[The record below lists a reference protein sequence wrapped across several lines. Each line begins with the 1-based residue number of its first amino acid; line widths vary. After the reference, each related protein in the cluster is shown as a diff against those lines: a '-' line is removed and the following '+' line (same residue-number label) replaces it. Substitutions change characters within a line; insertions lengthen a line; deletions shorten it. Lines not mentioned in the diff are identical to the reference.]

1 MTNET
6 IDQTT
11 TPDQTLNQTDF
22 VPQRFINNLQA
33 AFIKVDNAVA
43 SFDPDQK
50 PIVDKN
56 DRDNRQAFEK
66 ISQLREE
73 YANKAIKNPTKK
85 NQYFSD
91 FINKSNDLINKD
103 NLIAVDSS
111 VDSFKKFG
119 DQRYQIF
126 TSWVSLQKDPSKIN
140 TQQIQN
146 FMENIIQ
153 PPISDDKEKAEFLR
167 SAKQSFAGIII
178 GNQIRSDEKFMGVF
192 DEFLKARQ
200 EAEKNAE
207 PTGGDWLDIF
217 LSFVFNKK
225 QSSDLKETL
234 HQEPRPDFEQ
244 NIATTTTDIQGLPP
258 EARDLLD
265 ERGNFSKFTL
275 GDMEMLDVEGV
286 ADKDPNYKFN
296 QLLIHNNAL
305 SSVLMGSHSGIEPE
319 KVSLLYGD
327 NGGPEARHD
336 WNATVGYKN
345 QQGSNV
351 ATLINAHL
359 NNGSGLVIAGN
370 ENGIKNPSFYLYKQD
385 QLTGLKQALSQEEIQ
400 NKVDFME
407 FLAQNNAKLDNL
419 SEKEKEKFQTE
430 IGNFQKDRKAYLDA
444 LGSDHIAFV
453 SKKDPKHLALVTEF
467 GNGEVSYT
475 LKDYGK
481 KQDKALDGETKTTL
495 QGSLKY
501 DGVMFVDYSNFK
513 YTNVS
518 KSPDKGL
525 GATNGVSHLEANFS
539 KVAVFNLPN
548 LNNLA
553 ITNYIR
559 RDLEDKL
566 WAKGLSPQ
574 EANKLI
580 KDFLNSNKELVG
592 KVSNFNKAVAE
603 AKNTGNYDEVKK
615 AQKDLEK
622 SLRKR
627 ESLEK
632 EVAKKLESRNDN
644 KNRMEAKAQAN
655 SQKDKIFALINKE
668 ASKEARAAAFDP
680 NLKGVRSELSD
691 KLENINK
698 NLKDFGKS
706 FDELKNGKNNDF
718 SKAEE
723 TLKALKDSVK
733 DLGINPEWI
742 SKIENLN
749 AALNDFKNGK
759 NKDFSKVT
767 QAKSDLENSIK
778 DVIINQKI
786 TDKVDNLNQAVS
798 ETKLTGNFSKV
809 EQALAELKN
818 LSLDL
823 GKNSDLQFVRDGVR
837 GTLVGNGLSKTEAT
851 TLTKNFSDIRK
862 ELSEKLFG
870 KSNNNNNGLKNNEE
884 PIYAQVNKKKAG
896 QATSPEEPIY
906 AQVARKMSV
915 KIDQLNEAASA
926 INRKID
932 RINKIASAGKGVGGF
947 SGAGQSASPEEPIYA
962 QVAKKVSAKIDQLNE
977 SASAINRKID
987 RINKIASAGKGV
999 GGFSG
1004 AGQSASPEEPIYAQV
1019 AKKVRAKIDQLN
1031 ESASA
1036 INRKMDRINKIASAG
1051 KGVGGFRGAG
1061 QSASPEEPIYAQVAK
1076 KVRAKID
1083 QLNESASAINRK
1095 MDRINKI
1102 ASAGKGVGGFS
1113 GAGQSASPE
1122 EPLYAQVAKK
1132 VRAKIDQLNE
1142 SASAINRKIDRINK
1156 IASAGK
1162 GVGGFRG
1169 AGQSASP
1176 EEPIY
1181 AQVAK
1186 KVSAKIDQL
1195 NESASAINRKMDRIN
1210 KIASA
1215 GKGVGGFSGA
1225 GQSASPEEPLYAQ
1238 VAKKVSAKI
1247 DQLNESASAINRK
1260 IDRINKIASAGKGVG
1275 GFSGAGQSASPE
1287 EPLYAQ
1293 VAKKV
1298 RAKIDQLNESASAI
1312 NRKMD
1317 RINKIAS
1324 AGKGVGG
1331 FRGAGQSA
1339 SPEEPLY
1346 AQVAKKVS
1354 AKIDQ
1359 LNESASAINR
1369 KIDRINKIASAGK
1382 GVGGFRGAGQSASPE
1397 EPLYAQV
1404 AKKVRAKIDQLNES
1418 ASAINRKIDRINKIA
1433 SAGKGVGGFRGAGQS
1448 ASPEEPLYAQVA
1460 KKVRAK
1466 IDQLNESASAIN
1478 RKIDRIN
1485 KIASAGK
1492 GVGGFSGAGQSASP
1506 EEPLYAQVAKKV
1518 RAKID
1523 QLNESASAINR
1534 KMDRI
1539 NKIASAGKGVGGFR
1553 GAGQSASPEE
1563 PLYAQ
1568 VAKKVSAKIDQLNE
1582 SASAINRKMD
1592 RINKIASAGKG
1603 VGGFRGAGQSASPEE
1618 PIYAQ
1623 VAKKVSAK
1631 IDQLNESASAINRKM
1646 DRINKI
1652 ASAGKGV
1659 GGFRGAGQSASPEEP
1674 LYAQVAKKVSAKID
1688 QLNESA
1694 SAINRKI
1701 DRINKIASAGK
1712 GVGGFSGAG
1721 QSASPEEP
1729 IYAQVAKKVSAK
1741 IDQLNESA
1749 SAINRKIDRINK
1761 IASAGKGVGGF
1772 SGAGQSASPEPIYAT
1787 IDFDEANQAGFS
1799 LRRSAAVN
1807 DLSKVGLSR
1816 EQELTRRIGDLNQAV
1831 SEAKAGHFDK
1841 LEQKIDELKD
1851 STKKNALKL
1860 WVESAKQVPT
1870 GLQAKLDNYA
1880 TNSHTRINS
1889 NVQSGTINEKAT
1901 GMLTQ
1906 KNPEWLKLV
1915 NDKIVAH
1922 NVGSA
1927 HLSEYDKIGF
1937 NQKNMKD
1944 YSDSFKFSTKLNNA
1958 VKDIKSSFV
1967 QFLTNTFSTG
1977 SYSLMKAN
1985 VEHGVKNTTKG
1996 GFQKS

>member
-6 IDQTT
+6 INQQPQTEAAF
-11 TPDQTLNQTDF
+11 N
-22 VPQRFINNLQA
+22 PQQFINNLQV
-33 AFIKVDNAVA
+33 AFLKVDNAVA
-43 SFDPDQK
+43 SYDPDQK

-56 DRDNRQAFEK
+56 DRDNRQAFDG

-73 YANKAIKNPTKK
+73 YSNKAIKNPTKK

-103 NLIAVDSS
+103 ALIDVESS
-111 VDSFKKFG
+111 TKSFQKFG
-119 DQRYQIF
+119 DQRYRIF
-126 TSWVSLQKDPSKIN
+126 TSWVSHQNDPSKIN
-140 TQQIQN
+140 TRSIRN
-146 FMENIIQ
+146 FMENIMQ
-153 PPISDDKEKAEFLR
+153 PPIPDDKEKAEFLK

-178 GNQIRSDEKFMGVF
+178 GNQIRSDQKFMGVF
-192 DEFLKARQ
+192 DESLKERQ

-207 PTGGDWLDIF
+207 PAGDWLDIF
-217 LSFVFNKK
+217 FSFVFNKK

-244 NIATTTTDIQGLPP
+244 NLATTTTDIQGLPP

-305 SSVLMGSHSGIEPE
+305 SSVLMGGHSSIEPE

-345 QQGSNV
+345 QQGNNV

-359 NNGSGLVIAGN
+359 NNGSGLIIAGN
-370 ENGIKNPSFYLYKQD
+370 ENGIKNPSFYLYKED

-407 FLAQNNAKLDNL
+407 LLAKNNAKLEDL
-419 SEKEKEKFQTE
+419 SEEEKEKFQTE
-430 IGNFQKDRKAYLDA
+430 IENFQKDRKAYLDA
-444 LGSDHIAFV
+444 LGNDHIAFV

-481 KQDKALDGETKTTL
+481 KQDKALDGEVKTTL

-501 DGVMFVDYSNFK
+501 DGMMFVNYSNFK
-513 YTNVS
+513 YTNAS

-566 WAKGLSPQ
+566 LAKGLSPQ

-580 KDFLNSNKELVG
+580 KDFLNSNKEMVG

-627 ESLEK
+627 EHLEK

-680 NLKGVRSELSD
+680 NLKGIRSELSD

-749 AALNDFKNGK
+749 AALNDFKNSK

-767 QAKSDLENSIK
+767 QTKSDLENSIK

-786 TDKVDNLNQAVS
+786 TDKVENLNQAVS
-798 ETKLTGNFSKV
+798 ETKLTGDFSKV

-818 LSLDL
+818 LSLDQKNESFNV
-823 GKNSDLQFVRDGVR
+823 GKNSDLQSVRDSVR

-851 TLTKNFSDIRK
+851 KLSKNFSDIRK

-870 KSNNNNNGLKNNEE
+870 NSNNNNNGLKNNTE
-884 PIYAQVNKKKAG
+884 PIYAQVNKKKTG
-896 QATSPEEPIY
+896 QVANPEEPIY
-906 AQVARKMSV
+906 AQVAKKMSA
-915 KIDQLNEAASA
+915 KIDQLNEATLA

-947 SGAGQSASPEEPIYA
+947 SGAG
-962 QVAKKVSAKIDQLNE
+962 
-977 SASAINRKID
+977 R
-987 RINKIASAGKGV
+987 
-999 GGFSG
+999 
-1004 AGQSASPEEPIYAQV
+1004 
-1019 AKKVRAKIDQLN
+1019 
-1031 ESASA
+1031 
-1036 INRKMDRINKIASAG
+1036 
-1051 KGVGGFRGAG
+1051 
-1061 QSASPEEPIYAQVAK
+1061 
-1076 KVRAKID
+1076 
-1083 QLNESASAINRK
+1083 
-1095 MDRINKI
+1095 
-1102 ASAGKGVGGFS
+1102 
-1113 GAGQSASPE
+1113 
-1122 EPLYAQVAKK
+1122 
-1132 VRAKIDQLNE
+1132 
-1142 SASAINRKIDRINK
+1142 
-1156 IASAGK
+1156 
-1162 GVGGFRG
+1162 
-1169 AGQSASP
+1169 
-1176 EEPIY
+1176 
-1181 AQVAK
+1181 
-1186 KVSAKIDQL
+1186 
-1195 NESASAINRKMDRIN
+1195 
-1210 KIASA
+1210 
-1215 GKGVGGFSGA
+1215 
-1225 GQSASPEEPLYAQ
+1225 
-1238 VAKKVSAKI
+1238 
-1247 DQLNESASAINRK
+1247 
-1260 IDRINKIASAGKGVG
+1260 
-1275 GFSGAGQSASPE
+1275 
-1287 EPLYAQ
+1287 
-1293 VAKKV
+1293 
-1298 RAKIDQLNESASAI
+1298 
-1312 NRKMD
+1312 
-1317 RINKIAS
+1317 
-1324 AGKGVGG
+1324 
-1331 FRGAGQSA
+1331 
-1339 SPEEPLY
+1339 
-1346 AQVAKKVS
+1346 
-1354 AKIDQ
+1354 
-1359 LNESASAINR
+1359 
-1369 KIDRINKIASAGK
+1369 
-1382 GVGGFRGAGQSASPE
+1382 
-1397 EPLYAQV
+1397 
-1404 AKKVRAKIDQLNES
+1404 
-1418 ASAINRKIDRINKIA
+1418 
-1433 SAGKGVGGFRGAGQS
+1433 
-1448 ASPEEPLYAQVA
+1448 
-1460 KKVRAK
+1460 
-1466 IDQLNESASAIN
+1466 
-1478 RKIDRIN
+1478 
-1485 KIASAGK
+1485 
-1492 GVGGFSGAGQSASP
+1492 
-1506 EEPLYAQVAKKV
+1506 
-1518 RAKID
+1518 
-1523 QLNESASAINR
+1523 
-1534 KMDRI
+1534 
-1539 NKIASAGKGVGGFR
+1539 
-1553 GAGQSASPEE
+1553 
-1563 PLYAQ
+1563 
-1568 VAKKVSAKIDQLNE
+1568 
-1582 SASAINRKMD
+1582 
-1592 RINKIASAGKG
+1592 
-1603 VGGFRGAGQSASPEE
+1603 
-1618 PIYAQ
+1618 
-1623 VAKKVSAK
+1623 
-1631 IDQLNESASAINRKM
+1631 
-1646 DRINKI
+1646 
-1652 ASAGKGV
+1652 
-1659 GGFRGAGQSASPEEP
+1659 
-1674 LYAQVAKKVSAKID
+1674 
-1688 QLNESA
+1688 
-1694 SAINRKI
+1694 
-1701 DRINKIASAGK
+1701 
-1712 GVGGFSGAG
+1712 
-1721 QSASPEEP
+1721 
-1729 IYAQVAKKVSAK
+1729 
-1741 IDQLNESA
+1741 
-1749 SAINRKIDRINK
+1749 
-1761 IASAGKGVGGF
+1761 
-1772 SGAGQSASPEPIYAT
+1772 SASPEPIYAT

-1799 LRRSAAVN
+1799 LKRYAGVN

-1816 EQELTRRIGDLNQAV
+1816 EQELTRRIGDLSQAV
-1831 SEAKAGHFDK
+1831 SEAKTGHFDK

-1851 STKKNALKL
+1851 STKKNAVKL

-1889 NVQSGTINEKAT
+1889 NVQGGAINERAT

-1958 VKDIKSSFV
+1958 VKDIKSGFV
-1967 QFLTNTFSTG
+1967 QFLTNTFSVGT
-1977 SYSLMKAN
+1977 YSLAKAN
-1985 VEHGVKNTTKG
+1985 AELGVKNINTKS

>member
-11 TPDQTLNQTDF
+11 TPDQTPNQTDF
-22 VPQRFINNLQA
+22 VPQRFINNLQV

-111 VDSFKKFG
+111 VESFRKFG

-140 TQQIQN
+140 TQQIRN

-192 DEFLKARQ
+192 DESLKERQ

-207 PTGGDWLDIF
+207 PAGGDWLDIF

-234 HQEPRPDFEQ
+234 NQEPRPDFEQ
-244 NIATTTTDIQGLPP
+244 NLATTTTDIQGLPP

-265 ERGNFSKFTL
+265 ERGNFFKFTL

-305 SSVLMGSHSGIEPE
+305 SSVLMGSHSNIEPE

-336 WNATVGYKN
+336 WNATVGYKD

-359 NNGSGLVIAGN
+359 NNGSGLIIAGN
-370 ENGIKNPSFYLYKQD
+370 EDGIKNPSFYLYKTD

-407 FLAQNNAKLDNL
+407 FLVQNNAKLDNL

-430 IGNFQKDRKAYLDA
+430 IENFQKDRKAYLDA
-444 LGSDHIAFV
+444 LGNDHIAFV
-453 SKKDPKHLALVTEF
+453 SKKDLKHLALVTEF

-501 DGVMFVDYSNFK
+501 DGVMFVNYSNFK
-513 YTNVS
+513 YTNAS
-518 KSPDKGL
+518 KSPDKGV
-525 GATNGVSHLEANFS
+525 GATNGVSHLEANLS

-566 WAKGLSPQ
+566 LAKGLSSQ

-580 KDFLNSNKELVG
+580 KDFLNSNKELLG

-627 ESLEK
+627 EHLEK

-655 SQKDKIFALINKE
+655 SQKDRIFALINQE

-680 NLKGVRSELSD
+680 NLKGIRSELSD

-798 ETKLTGNFSKV
+798 ETKLTGDFSRV

-823 GKNSDLQFVRDGVR
+823 GKNSDLQKSVKNGVN

-862 ELSEKLFG
+862 ELNEKLFG
-870 KSNNNNNGLKNNEE
+870 NSNNNNNGLKNNTE
-884 PIYAQVNKKKAG
+884 PIYAQVNKKKNG
-896 QATSPEEPIY
+896 VNGTLVGNGLSKTEATTLTKNFSDIRKELNEKLFGNSNNNNNGLKNNTEPIY
-906 AQVARKMSV
+906 AQVNKKKTGQATNPEESIYAQVAKKVST
-915 KIDQLNEAASA
+915 KIDQLNEATSA

-947 SGAGQSASPEEPIYA
+947 SGAG
-962 QVAKKVSAKIDQLNE
+962 
-977 SASAINRKID
+977 R
-987 RINKIASAGKGV
+987 
-999 GGFSG
+999 
-1004 AGQSASPEEPIYAQV
+1004 
-1019 AKKVRAKIDQLN
+1019 
-1031 ESASA
+1031 
-1036 INRKMDRINKIASAG
+1036 
-1051 KGVGGFRGAG
+1051 
-1061 QSASPEEPIYAQVAK
+1061 
-1076 KVRAKID
+1076 
-1083 QLNESASAINRK
+1083 
-1095 MDRINKI
+1095 
-1102 ASAGKGVGGFS
+1102 
-1113 GAGQSASPE
+1113 
-1122 EPLYAQVAKK
+1122 
-1132 VRAKIDQLNE
+1132 
-1142 SASAINRKIDRINK
+1142 
-1156 IASAGK
+1156 
-1162 GVGGFRG
+1162 
-1169 AGQSASP
+1169 
-1176 EEPIY
+1176 
-1181 AQVAK
+1181 
-1186 KVSAKIDQL
+1186 
-1195 NESASAINRKMDRIN
+1195 
-1210 KIASA
+1210 
-1215 GKGVGGFSGA
+1215 
-1225 GQSASPEEPLYAQ
+1225 
-1238 VAKKVSAKI
+1238 
-1247 DQLNESASAINRK
+1247 
-1260 IDRINKIASAGKGVG
+1260 
-1275 GFSGAGQSASPE
+1275 
-1287 EPLYAQ
+1287 
-1293 VAKKV
+1293 
-1298 RAKIDQLNESASAI
+1298 
-1312 NRKMD
+1312 
-1317 RINKIAS
+1317 
-1324 AGKGVGG
+1324 
-1331 FRGAGQSA
+1331 
-1339 SPEEPLY
+1339 
-1346 AQVAKKVS
+1346 
-1354 AKIDQ
+1354 
-1359 LNESASAINR
+1359 
-1369 KIDRINKIASAGK
+1369 
-1382 GVGGFRGAGQSASPE
+1382 
-1397 EPLYAQV
+1397 
-1404 AKKVRAKIDQLNES
+1404 
-1418 ASAINRKIDRINKIA
+1418 
-1433 SAGKGVGGFRGAGQS
+1433 
-1448 ASPEEPLYAQVA
+1448 
-1460 KKVRAK
+1460 
-1466 IDQLNESASAIN
+1466 
-1478 RKIDRIN
+1478 
-1485 KIASAGK
+1485 
-1492 GVGGFSGAGQSASP
+1492 
-1506 EEPLYAQVAKKV
+1506 
-1518 RAKID
+1518 
-1523 QLNESASAINR
+1523 
-1534 KMDRI
+1534 
-1539 NKIASAGKGVGGFR
+1539 
-1553 GAGQSASPEE
+1553 
-1563 PLYAQ
+1563 
-1568 VAKKVSAKIDQLNE
+1568 
-1582 SASAINRKMD
+1582 
-1592 RINKIASAGKG
+1592 
-1603 VGGFRGAGQSASPEE
+1603 
-1618 PIYAQ
+1618 
-1623 VAKKVSAK
+1623 
-1631 IDQLNESASAINRKM
+1631 
-1646 DRINKI
+1646 
-1652 ASAGKGV
+1652 
-1659 GGFRGAGQSASPEEP
+1659 
-1674 LYAQVAKKVSAKID
+1674 
-1688 QLNESA
+1688 
-1694 SAINRKI
+1694 
-1701 DRINKIASAGK
+1701 
-1712 GVGGFSGAG
+1712 
-1721 QSASPEEP
+1721 
-1729 IYAQVAKKVSAK
+1729 
-1741 IDQLNESA
+1741 
-1749 SAINRKIDRINK
+1749 
-1761 IASAGKGVGGF
+1761 
-1772 SGAGQSASPEPIYAT
+1772 SASPEPIYAT
-1787 IDFDEANQAGFS
+1787 IDFDEANQAGFP

-1831 SEAKAGHFDK
+1831 SEAKTGHFDN

-1870 GLQAKLDNYA
+1870 SLSAKLDNYA

-1985 VEHGVKNTTKG
+1985 VEHGVKNITKS

>member
-11 TPDQTLNQTDF
+11 TPDQTLNPTDF
-22 VPQRFINNLQA
+22 VPQRFINNLQV

-43 SFDPDQK
+43 SYDPDQK

-140 TQQIQN
+140 TQTIQN
-146 FMENIIQ
+146 FMESIIQ

-192 DEFLKARQ
+192 DESLKARQ

-207 PTGGDWLDIF
+207 PAGDWLDIF

-244 NIATTTTDIQGLPP
+244 NLATTTTDIQGLPP

-305 SSVLMGSHSGIEPE
+305 SSVLMGGHSNIEPE

-370 ENGIKNPSFYLYKQD
+370 ENGIKNPSFYLYKED
-385 QLTGLKQALSQEEIQ
+385 QLTGLKQAMSQEEIQ

-407 FLAQNNAKLDNL
+407 FLAKNNAKLDNL

-430 IGNFQKDRKAYLDA
+430 IEDFQKDRKAYLDA
-444 LGSDHIAFV
+444 LGNDHIAFV
-453 SKKDPKHLALVTEF
+453 SKKDNKHLALVTEF

-481 KQDKALDGETKTTL
+481 KQDKALDGEVKTTL
-495 QGSLKY
+495 QGNLKY

-513 YTNVS
+513 YTNAS
-518 KSPDKGL
+518 KSPDKGVS
-525 GATNGVSHLEANFS
+525 ATNGVSHLEANFS

-580 KDFLNSNKELVG
+580 KDFLNSNKEMVG

-627 ESLEK
+627 EHLEK
-632 EVAKKLESRNDN
+632 EVAKKLENRNDN

-655 SQKDKIFALINKE
+655 SQKDKIFVLINKE

-680 NLKGVRSELSD
+680 NLKGIRSELSD

-706 FDELKNGKNNDF
+706 FDELKNGKNKDF

-759 NKDFSKVT
+759 NSDFSKVT

-786 TDKVDNLNQAVS
+786 TNKVDNLNQAVS
-798 ETKLTGNFSKV
+798 ETKLTGDFSKV
-809 EQALAELKN
+809 EQALAELKS
-818 LSLDL
+818 LSLDQKNESFNV
-823 GKNSDLQFVRDGVR
+823 GKNSDLQFVRDSVR

-851 TLTKNFSDIRK
+851 KLSKNFSDIRK

-870 KSNNNNNGLKNNEE
+870 NSNNNNNGLKNNTE

-896 QATSPEEPIY
+896 QVASPEEPIY
-906 AQVARKMSV
+906 AQVAKKVSA
-915 KIDQLNEAASA
+915 KIDQLNEATSA

-962 QVAKKVSAKIDQLNE
+962 
-977 SASAINRKID
+977 
-987 RINKIASAGKGV
+987 
-999 GGFSG
+999 
-1004 AGQSASPEEPIYAQV
+1004 
-1019 AKKVRAKIDQLN
+1019 
-1031 ESASA
+1031 
-1036 INRKMDRINKIASAG
+1036 
-1051 KGVGGFRGAG
+1051 
-1061 QSASPEEPIYAQVAK
+1061 
-1076 KVRAKID
+1076 
-1083 QLNESASAINRK
+1083 
-1095 MDRINKI
+1095 
-1102 ASAGKGVGGFS
+1102 
-1113 GAGQSASPE
+1113 
-1122 EPLYAQVAKK
+1122 
-1132 VRAKIDQLNE
+1132 
-1142 SASAINRKIDRINK
+1142 
-1156 IASAGK
+1156 
-1162 GVGGFRG
+1162 
-1169 AGQSASP
+1169 
-1176 EEPIY
+1176 
-1181 AQVAK
+1181 
-1186 KVSAKIDQL
+1186 
-1195 NESASAINRKMDRIN
+1195 
-1210 KIASA
+1210 
-1215 GKGVGGFSGA
+1215 
-1225 GQSASPEEPLYAQ
+1225 
-1238 VAKKVSAKI
+1238 
-1247 DQLNESASAINRK
+1247 
-1260 IDRINKIASAGKGVG
+1260 
-1275 GFSGAGQSASPE
+1275 
-1287 EPLYAQ
+1287 
-1293 VAKKV
+1293 
-1298 RAKIDQLNESASAI
+1298 
-1312 NRKMD
+1312 
-1317 RINKIAS
+1317 
-1324 AGKGVGG
+1324 
-1331 FRGAGQSA
+1331 
-1339 SPEEPLY
+1339 
-1346 AQVAKKVS
+1346 
-1354 AKIDQ
+1354 
-1359 LNESASAINR
+1359 
-1369 KIDRINKIASAGK
+1369 
-1382 GVGGFRGAGQSASPE
+1382 
-1397 EPLYAQV
+1397 
-1404 AKKVRAKIDQLNES
+1404 
-1418 ASAINRKIDRINKIA
+1418 
-1433 SAGKGVGGFRGAGQS
+1433 
-1448 ASPEEPLYAQVA
+1448 
-1460 KKVRAK
+1460 
-1466 IDQLNESASAIN
+1466 
-1478 RKIDRIN
+1478 
-1485 KIASAGK
+1485 
-1492 GVGGFSGAGQSASP
+1492 
-1506 EEPLYAQVAKKV
+1506 
-1518 RAKID
+1518 
-1523 QLNESASAINR
+1523 
-1534 KMDRI
+1534 
-1539 NKIASAGKGVGGFR
+1539 
-1553 GAGQSASPEE
+1553 
-1563 PLYAQ
+1563 
-1568 VAKKVSAKIDQLNE
+1568 
-1582 SASAINRKMD
+1582 
-1592 RINKIASAGKG
+1592 
-1603 VGGFRGAGQSASPEE
+1603 
-1618 PIYAQ
+1618 
-1623 VAKKVSAK
+1623 
-1631 IDQLNESASAINRKM
+1631 
-1646 DRINKI
+1646 
-1652 ASAGKGV
+1652 
-1659 GGFRGAGQSASPEEP
+1659 
-1674 LYAQVAKKVSAKID
+1674 
-1688 QLNESA
+1688 
-1694 SAINRKI
+1694 
-1701 DRINKIASAGK
+1701 
-1712 GVGGFSGAG
+1712 
-1721 QSASPEEP
+1721 
-1729 IYAQVAKKVSAK
+1729 
-1741 IDQLNESA
+1741 
-1749 SAINRKIDRINK
+1749 
-1761 IASAGKGVGGF
+1761 
-1772 SGAGQSASPEPIYAT
+1772 T
-1787 IDFDEANQAGFS
+1787 IDFDEANQAGFP
-1799 LRRSAAVN
+1799 LKRYAGVN

-1831 SEAKAGHFDK
+1831 SEAKTGHFGN

-1860 WVESAKQVPT
+1860 WVESAKQVPI

-1880 TNSHTRINS
+1880 TNSHIRINS
-1889 NVQSGTINEKAT
+1889 NVQNGAINERAT

-1927 HLSEYDKIGF
+1927 NLSEYDKIGF

-1967 QFLTNTFSTG
+1967 QFLTNTFSVGT
-1977 SYSLMKAN
+1977 YSLAKAN
-1985 VEHGVKNTTKG
+1985 AELGVKNINTKS

>member
-6 IDQTT
+6 IDQTI
-11 TPDQTLNQTDF
+11 TPNQTDF
-22 VPQRFINNLQA
+22 VPQQFINNLQV
-33 AFIKVDNAVA
+33 AFIKVDSAVA

-73 YANKAIKNPTKK
+73 YANKAIKNPAKK

-140 TQQIQN
+140 TQQIRN

-192 DEFLKARQ
+192 DESLKERQ

-207 PTGGDWLDIF
+207 PAGGDWLDIF

-244 NIATTTTDIQGLPP
+244 NLATTTTDIQGLPP

-265 ERGNFSKFTL
+265 ERGNFFKFTL
-275 GDMEMLDVEGV
+275 GDVEMLDVEGV

-305 SSVLMGSHSGIEPE
+305 SSVLMGSHNGIEPE

-345 QQGSNV
+345 QQGNNV
-351 ATLINAHL
+351 ATLINMHL

-370 ENGIKNPSFYLYKQD
+370 EDGIKNPSFYLYKED
-385 QLTGLKQALSQEEIQ
+385 QLTGLKQAMSQEEIQ

-407 FLAQNNAKLDNL
+407 FLAKNNAKLDNL

-430 IGNFQKDRKAYLDA
+430 IENFQKDRKAYLDA
-444 LGSDHIAFV
+444 LGNDHIAFV
-453 SKKDPKHLALVTEF
+453 SKKDPKHLALVTESS
-467 GNGEVSYT
+467 NGEVSYT

-495 QGSLKY
+495 QGNLKY
-501 DGVMFVDYSNFK
+501 DGVMFVNYSNFK
-513 YTNVS
+513 YTNAS
-518 KSPDKGL
+518 KSPDKGV

-566 WAKGLSPQ
+566 YAKGLFPQ

-580 KDFLNSNKELVG
+580 KDFLNSNKEMVG

-603 AKNTGNYDEVKK
+603 AKNTGNYDGVKK

-627 ESLEK
+627 EHLEK
-632 EVAKKLESRNDN
+632 EVAKKLESRNEN
-644 KNRMEAKAQAN
+644 KNRMETKAQAN

-706 FDELKNGKNNDF
+706 FDDFKNGKNNDF

-798 ETKLTGNFSKV
+798 ETKLTGDFSKV

-823 GKNSDLQFVRDGVR
+823 GKNSDPQKSVKNAVN

-851 TLTKNFSDIRK
+851 TLSKNFSDIRK
-862 ELSEKLFG
+862 ELNEKLFG
-870 KSNNNNNGLKNNEE
+870 NSNNNNNGLKNE
-884 PIYAQVNKKKAG
+884 PIYAKVNKKKTG
-896 QATSPEEPIY
+896 QVASPEELIY
-906 AQVARKMSV
+906 AQVAKKVSA
-915 KIDQLNEAASA
+915 KIDQLNEATSA

-947 SGAGQSASPEEPIYA
+947 SGAG
-962 QVAKKVSAKIDQLNE
+962 
-977 SASAINRKID
+977 R
-987 RINKIASAGKGV
+987 
-999 GGFSG
+999 
-1004 AGQSASPEEPIYAQV
+1004 
-1019 AKKVRAKIDQLN
+1019 
-1031 ESASA
+1031 
-1036 INRKMDRINKIASAG
+1036 
-1051 KGVGGFRGAG
+1051 
-1061 QSASPEEPIYAQVAK
+1061 
-1076 KVRAKID
+1076 
-1083 QLNESASAINRK
+1083 
-1095 MDRINKI
+1095 
-1102 ASAGKGVGGFS
+1102 
-1113 GAGQSASPE
+1113 
-1122 EPLYAQVAKK
+1122 
-1132 VRAKIDQLNE
+1132 
-1142 SASAINRKIDRINK
+1142 
-1156 IASAGK
+1156 
-1162 GVGGFRG
+1162 
-1169 AGQSASP
+1169 
-1176 EEPIY
+1176 
-1181 AQVAK
+1181 
-1186 KVSAKIDQL
+1186 
-1195 NESASAINRKMDRIN
+1195 
-1210 KIASA
+1210 
-1215 GKGVGGFSGA
+1215 
-1225 GQSASPEEPLYAQ
+1225 
-1238 VAKKVSAKI
+1238 
-1247 DQLNESASAINRK
+1247 
-1260 IDRINKIASAGKGVG
+1260 
-1275 GFSGAGQSASPE
+1275 
-1287 EPLYAQ
+1287 
-1293 VAKKV
+1293 
-1298 RAKIDQLNESASAI
+1298 
-1312 NRKMD
+1312 
-1317 RINKIAS
+1317 
-1324 AGKGVGG
+1324 
-1331 FRGAGQSA
+1331 
-1339 SPEEPLY
+1339 
-1346 AQVAKKVS
+1346 
-1354 AKIDQ
+1354 
-1359 LNESASAINR
+1359 
-1369 KIDRINKIASAGK
+1369 
-1382 GVGGFRGAGQSASPE
+1382 
-1397 EPLYAQV
+1397 
-1404 AKKVRAKIDQLNES
+1404 
-1418 ASAINRKIDRINKIA
+1418 
-1433 SAGKGVGGFRGAGQS
+1433 
-1448 ASPEEPLYAQVA
+1448 
-1460 KKVRAK
+1460 
-1466 IDQLNESASAIN
+1466 
-1478 RKIDRIN
+1478 
-1485 KIASAGK
+1485 
-1492 GVGGFSGAGQSASP
+1492 
-1506 EEPLYAQVAKKV
+1506 
-1518 RAKID
+1518 
-1523 QLNESASAINR
+1523 
-1534 KMDRI
+1534 
-1539 NKIASAGKGVGGFR
+1539 
-1553 GAGQSASPEE
+1553 
-1563 PLYAQ
+1563 
-1568 VAKKVSAKIDQLNE
+1568 
-1582 SASAINRKMD
+1582 
-1592 RINKIASAGKG
+1592 
-1603 VGGFRGAGQSASPEE
+1603 
-1618 PIYAQ
+1618 
-1623 VAKKVSAK
+1623 
-1631 IDQLNESASAINRKM
+1631 
-1646 DRINKI
+1646 
-1652 ASAGKGV
+1652 
-1659 GGFRGAGQSASPEEP
+1659 
-1674 LYAQVAKKVSAKID
+1674 
-1688 QLNESA
+1688 
-1694 SAINRKI
+1694 
-1701 DRINKIASAGK
+1701 
-1712 GVGGFSGAG
+1712 
-1721 QSASPEEP
+1721 
-1729 IYAQVAKKVSAK
+1729 
-1741 IDQLNESA
+1741 
-1749 SAINRKIDRINK
+1749 
-1761 IASAGKGVGGF
+1761 
-1772 SGAGQSASPEPIYAT
+1772 SASPEPIYAT
-1787 IDFDEANQAGFS
+1787 IDFDEANQAGFP

-1831 SEAKAGHFDK
+1831 SEAKTGHFDN

-1851 STKKNALKL
+1851 STKKNAVKL

-1870 GLQAKLDNYA
+1870 SLQAKLDNYA

-1889 NVQSGTINEKAT
+1889 NVQHGTINEKAT
-1901 GMLTQ
+1901 GVLTQ

-1985 VEHGVKNTTKG
+1985 VEHGVKNTTKS

>member
-6 IDQTT
+6 IDQIT

-22 VPQRFINNLQA
+22 VPQRFINNLQV
-33 AFIKVDNAVA
+33 AFLKVDSAVA

-73 YANKAIKNPTKK
+73 CANKAIKNPAKK

-103 NLIAVDSS
+103 NLIAVNSS
-111 VDSFKKFG
+111 VESFKKFG

-140 TQQIQN
+140 TQQIRN

-192 DEFLKARQ
+192 DESLKARQ
-200 EAEKNAE
+200 EAEKNGEPAGE

-244 NIATTTTDIQGLPP
+244 NLATTTTDIQGLPS

-265 ERGNFSKFTL
+265 ERGNFFKFTL
-275 GDMEMLDVEGV
+275 GDVEMLDVEGV

-305 SSVLMGSHSGIEPE
+305 SSVLMGSHSNIEPE

-345 QQGSNV
+345 QQGNNV

-359 NNGSGLVIAGN
+359 NNGSGLIIAGN
-370 ENGIKNPSFYLYKQD
+370 EDGIKNPSFYLYKED

-407 FLAQNNAKLDNL
+407 FLAKNNAKLDNL

-430 IGNFQKDRKAYLDA
+430 IENFQKDRKAYLDA
-444 LGSDHIAFV
+444 LGNDHIAFV

-501 DGVMFVDYSNFK
+501 DGVMFVNYSNFK
-513 YTNVS
+513 YTNAS
-518 KSPDKGL
+518 KSPDKGV

-566 WAKGLSPQ
+566 LAKGLSPQ

-580 KDFLNSNKELVG
+580 KDFLNSNKELVR

-627 ESLEK
+627 EHLEK

-655 SQKDKIFALINKE
+655 SQKDKIFALINQE

-798 ETKLTGNFSKV
+798 ETKLTGDFSKV

-823 GKNSDLQFVRDGVR
+823 GKNSDLQKSIKNGVN

-862 ELSEKLFG
+862 ELNEKLFG
-870 KSNNNNNGLKNNEE
+870 NSNNNNNGLKNNEE
-884 PIYAQVNKKKAG
+884 PIYAKVNKKKAG
-896 QATSPEEPIY
+896 Q
-906 AQVARKMSV
+906 V
-915 KIDQLNEAASA
+915 
-926 INRKID
+926 
-932 RINKIASAGKGVGGF
+932 
-947 SGAGQSASPEEPIYA
+947 ASPEEPIYA

-977 SASAINRKID
+977 ATLAINRKID

-999 GGFSG
+999 GGLSG
-1004 AGQSASPEEPIYAQV
+1004 AG
-1019 AKKVRAKIDQLN
+1019 R
-1031 ESASA
+1031 
-1036 INRKMDRINKIASAG
+1036 
-1051 KGVGGFRGAG
+1051 
-1061 QSASPEEPIYAQVAK
+1061 
-1076 KVRAKID
+1076 
-1083 QLNESASAINRK
+1083 
-1095 MDRINKI
+1095 
-1102 ASAGKGVGGFS
+1102 
-1113 GAGQSASPE
+1113 
-1122 EPLYAQVAKK
+1122 
-1132 VRAKIDQLNE
+1132 
-1142 SASAINRKIDRINK
+1142 
-1156 IASAGK
+1156 
-1162 GVGGFRG
+1162 
-1169 AGQSASP
+1169 
-1176 EEPIY
+1176 
-1181 AQVAK
+1181 
-1186 KVSAKIDQL
+1186 
-1195 NESASAINRKMDRIN
+1195 
-1210 KIASA
+1210 
-1215 GKGVGGFSGA
+1215 
-1225 GQSASPEEPLYAQ
+1225 
-1238 VAKKVSAKI
+1238 
-1247 DQLNESASAINRK
+1247 
-1260 IDRINKIASAGKGVG
+1260 
-1275 GFSGAGQSASPE
+1275 
-1287 EPLYAQ
+1287 
-1293 VAKKV
+1293 
-1298 RAKIDQLNESASAI
+1298 
-1312 NRKMD
+1312 
-1317 RINKIAS
+1317 
-1324 AGKGVGG
+1324 
-1331 FRGAGQSA
+1331 
-1339 SPEEPLY
+1339 
-1346 AQVAKKVS
+1346 
-1354 AKIDQ
+1354 
-1359 LNESASAINR
+1359 
-1369 KIDRINKIASAGK
+1369 
-1382 GVGGFRGAGQSASPE
+1382 
-1397 EPLYAQV
+1397 
-1404 AKKVRAKIDQLNES
+1404 
-1418 ASAINRKIDRINKIA
+1418 
-1433 SAGKGVGGFRGAGQS
+1433 
-1448 ASPEEPLYAQVA
+1448 
-1460 KKVRAK
+1460 
-1466 IDQLNESASAIN
+1466 
-1478 RKIDRIN
+1478 
-1485 KIASAGK
+1485 
-1492 GVGGFSGAGQSASP
+1492 
-1506 EEPLYAQVAKKV
+1506 
-1518 RAKID
+1518 
-1523 QLNESASAINR
+1523 
-1534 KMDRI
+1534 
-1539 NKIASAGKGVGGFR
+1539 
-1553 GAGQSASPEE
+1553 
-1563 PLYAQ
+1563 
-1568 VAKKVSAKIDQLNE
+1568 
-1582 SASAINRKMD
+1582 
-1592 RINKIASAGKG
+1592 
-1603 VGGFRGAGQSASPEE
+1603 
-1618 PIYAQ
+1618 
-1623 VAKKVSAK
+1623 
-1631 IDQLNESASAINRKM
+1631 
-1646 DRINKI
+1646 
-1652 ASAGKGV
+1652 
-1659 GGFRGAGQSASPEEP
+1659 
-1674 LYAQVAKKVSAKID
+1674 
-1688 QLNESA
+1688 
-1694 SAINRKI
+1694 
-1701 DRINKIASAGK
+1701 
-1712 GVGGFSGAG
+1712 
-1721 QSASPEEP
+1721 
-1729 IYAQVAKKVSAK
+1729 
-1741 IDQLNESA
+1741 
-1749 SAINRKIDRINK
+1749 
-1761 IASAGKGVGGF
+1761 
-1772 SGAGQSASPEPIYAT
+1772 SASPEPIYAT
-1787 IDFDEANQAGFS
+1787 IDFDEANQAGFP
-1799 LRRSAAVN
+1799 LRRYAPVN

-1831 SEAKAGHFDK
+1831 SEAKTGHFGN

-1870 GLQAKLDNYA
+1870 SLQAKLDNYA

-1889 NVQSGTINEKAT
+1889 NIQSGGINEKAT
-1901 GMLTQ
+1901 GVLTQ

-1937 NQKNMKD
+1937 NQKNMRD

-1985 VEHGVKNTTKG
+1985 VEHGVKNTTKS

>member
-11 TPDQTLNQTDF
+11 TPDQTPNQTDF
-22 VPQRFINNLQA
+22 VPQRFINNLQV
-33 AFIKVDNAVA
+33 AFLKVDNAVA

-111 VDSFKKFG
+111 VESFKKFG

-140 TQQIQN
+140 TQQIRD

-192 DEFLKARQ
+192 DESLKERQ
-200 EAEKNAE
+200 EAEKNGE
-207 PTGGDWLDIF
+207 PDGGDWLDIF

-286 ADKDPNYKFN
+286 ADIDPNYKFN

-305 SSVLMGSHSGIEPE
+305 SSVLMGSHNGIEPE

-345 QQGSNV
+345 QQGNNV

-359 NNGSGLVIAGN
+359 NNGSGLVIVGN
-370 ENGIKNPSFYLYKQD
+370 EEGIKNPSFYLYKQD

-407 FLAQNNAKLDNL
+407 FLARNNAKLDNL

-430 IGNFQKDRKAYLDA
+430 IEYFQKDRKAYLDA
-444 LGSDHIAFV
+444 LGNDHVAFV

-495 QGSLKY
+495 QGNLKY
-501 DGVMFVDYSNFK
+501 DGVMFVNYSNFK
-513 YTNVS
+513 YTNAS
-518 KSPDKGL
+518 KSPDKGI
-525 GATNGVSHLEANFS
+525 GATNGVSHLEANLS

-566 WAKGLSPQ
+566 WAKGLSSQ

-592 KVSNFNKAVAE
+592 KVSNLNKAVAE

-622 SLRKR
+622 SIRKR
-627 ESLEK
+627 EHLEK

-655 SQKDKIFALINKE
+655 SQKDKIFALINQE

-680 NLKGVRSELSD
+680 NLKGIRSELSD

-706 FDELKNGKNNDF
+706 FDELKNGNNKDF

-723 TLKALKDSVK
+723 TLKTLKDSMK

-742 SKIENLN
+742 SKVENLN

-759 NKDFSKVT
+759 NNDFSKVT

-778 DVIINQKI
+778 DVSINQKI

-798 ETKLTGNFSKV
+798 EAKLTGNFSKV

-818 LSLDL
+818 LSLDQ
-823 GKNSDLQFVRDGVR
+823 KSDLQKSVKNGVN

-862 ELSEKLFG
+862 ELNEKLFG
-870 KSNNNNNGLKNNEE
+870 NFNNNNNNGLKNNEE

-896 QATSPEEPIY
+896 QAASPEEPIY
-906 AQVARKMSV
+906 TQVAKKVNARIDRLNKIASTING
-915 KIDQLNEAASA
+915 KIDQLN
-926 INRKID
+926 RT
-932 RINKIASAGKGVGGF
+932 ASAGKGVGGF
-947 SGAGQSASPEEPIYA
+947 SGAG
-962 QVAKKVSAKIDQLNE
+962 
-977 SASAINRKID
+977 R
-987 RINKIASAGKGV
+987 
-999 GGFSG
+999 
-1004 AGQSASPEEPIYAQV
+1004 
-1019 AKKVRAKIDQLN
+1019 
-1031 ESASA
+1031 
-1036 INRKMDRINKIASAG
+1036 
-1051 KGVGGFRGAG
+1051 
-1061 QSASPEEPIYAQVAK
+1061 
-1076 KVRAKID
+1076 
-1083 QLNESASAINRK
+1083 
-1095 MDRINKI
+1095 
-1102 ASAGKGVGGFS
+1102 
-1113 GAGQSASPE
+1113 
-1122 EPLYAQVAKK
+1122 
-1132 VRAKIDQLNE
+1132 
-1142 SASAINRKIDRINK
+1142 
-1156 IASAGK
+1156 
-1162 GVGGFRG
+1162 
-1169 AGQSASP
+1169 
-1176 EEPIY
+1176 
-1181 AQVAK
+1181 
-1186 KVSAKIDQL
+1186 
-1195 NESASAINRKMDRIN
+1195 
-1210 KIASA
+1210 
-1215 GKGVGGFSGA
+1215 
-1225 GQSASPEEPLYAQ
+1225 
-1238 VAKKVSAKI
+1238 
-1247 DQLNESASAINRK
+1247 
-1260 IDRINKIASAGKGVG
+1260 
-1275 GFSGAGQSASPE
+1275 
-1287 EPLYAQ
+1287 
-1293 VAKKV
+1293 
-1298 RAKIDQLNESASAI
+1298 
-1312 NRKMD
+1312 
-1317 RINKIAS
+1317 
-1324 AGKGVGG
+1324 
-1331 FRGAGQSA
+1331 
-1339 SPEEPLY
+1339 
-1346 AQVAKKVS
+1346 
-1354 AKIDQ
+1354 
-1359 LNESASAINR
+1359 
-1369 KIDRINKIASAGK
+1369 
-1382 GVGGFRGAGQSASPE
+1382 
-1397 EPLYAQV
+1397 
-1404 AKKVRAKIDQLNES
+1404 
-1418 ASAINRKIDRINKIA
+1418 
-1433 SAGKGVGGFRGAGQS
+1433 
-1448 ASPEEPLYAQVA
+1448 
-1460 KKVRAK
+1460 
-1466 IDQLNESASAIN
+1466 
-1478 RKIDRIN
+1478 
-1485 KIASAGK
+1485 
-1492 GVGGFSGAGQSASP
+1492 
-1506 EEPLYAQVAKKV
+1506 
-1518 RAKID
+1518 
-1523 QLNESASAINR
+1523 
-1534 KMDRI
+1534 
-1539 NKIASAGKGVGGFR
+1539 
-1553 GAGQSASPEE
+1553 
-1563 PLYAQ
+1563 
-1568 VAKKVSAKIDQLNE
+1568 
-1582 SASAINRKMD
+1582 
-1592 RINKIASAGKG
+1592 
-1603 VGGFRGAGQSASPEE
+1603 
-1618 PIYAQ
+1618 
-1623 VAKKVSAK
+1623 
-1631 IDQLNESASAINRKM
+1631 
-1646 DRINKI
+1646 
-1652 ASAGKGV
+1652 
-1659 GGFRGAGQSASPEEP
+1659 
-1674 LYAQVAKKVSAKID
+1674 
-1688 QLNESA
+1688 
-1694 SAINRKI
+1694 
-1701 DRINKIASAGK
+1701 
-1712 GVGGFSGAG
+1712 
-1721 QSASPEEP
+1721 
-1729 IYAQVAKKVSAK
+1729 
-1741 IDQLNESA
+1741 
-1749 SAINRKIDRINK
+1749 
-1761 IASAGKGVGGF
+1761 
-1772 SGAGQSASPEPIYAT
+1772 SASPEPIYAT
-1787 IDFDEANQAGFS
+1787 IDFDEANQAGFP
-1799 LRRSAAVN
+1799 LRRSAGVD

-1831 SEAKAGHFDK
+1831 SEAKTGHFGN

-1851 STKKNALKL
+1851 STKKNALNL

-1889 NVQSGTINEKAT
+1889 NVKNGGINEKAT

-1922 NVGSA
+1922 NVGSIP
-1927 HLSEYDKIGF
+1927 LSDYDKIGF

-1977 SYSLMKAN
+1977 SYNLMKAN
-1985 VEHGVKNTTKG
+1985 VEHGVKNTNTKS

>member
-11 TPDQTLNQTDF
+11 TPDQTPNQTDF
-22 VPQRFINNLQA
+22 VPQRFINNLQV

-111 VDSFKKFG
+111 VESFRKFG

-140 TQQIQN
+140 TQQIRN

-192 DEFLKARQ
+192 DESLKERQ

-207 PTGGDWLDIF
+207 PAGGDWLDIF

-234 HQEPRPDFEQ
+234 NQEPRPDFEQ
-244 NIATTTTDIQGLPP
+244 NLATTTTDIQGLPP

-305 SSVLMGSHSGIEPE
+305 SSVLMGSHSSIEPE

-345 QQGSNV
+345 QQGNNV

-370 ENGIKNPSFYLYKQD
+370 ENGIKNPSFYLYKED
-385 QLTGLKQALSQEEIQ
+385 QLTGLKQAMSQEEIQ

-430 IGNFQKDRKAYLDA
+430 IEYFQKDRKAYLDA
-444 LGSDHIAFV
+444 LGNDHIAFV
-453 SKKDPKHLALVTEF
+453 SQKNQKHLALVTEF

-481 KQDKALDGETKTTL
+481 KQDRALDGEVKITL

-501 DGVMFVDYSNFK
+501 DGVMFVNYSNFK
-513 YTNVS
+513 YTNAS
-518 KSPDKGL
+518 KSPDKGV

-580 KDFLNSNKELVG
+580 KDFLNSNKEMVG

-627 ESLEK
+627 EHLEK
-632 EVAKKLESRNDN
+632 EVAKKLESRNEN
-644 KNRMEAKAQAN
+644 KNKMEAKAQAN
-655 SQKDKIFALINKE
+655 SQKDKIFALINTE
-668 ASKEARAAAFDP
+668 ANKEARAAAFDP
-680 NLKGVRSELSD
+680 NLKGIRSELSD

-698 NLKDFGKS
+698 NLNAFDKS
-706 FDELKNGKNNDF
+706 FDEFKNGKNNDS

-798 ETKLTGNFSKV
+798 ETKLTGDFSKV
-809 EQALAELKN
+809 EQALAELKS

-823 GKNSDLQFVRDGVR
+823 GKNSDLQKSVKNGVN

-862 ELSEKLFG
+862 ELNEKLFG
-870 KSNNNNNGLKNNEE
+870 NSNNNNNGLKNE
-884 PIYAQVNKKKAG
+884 PIYAQVNKKKTG
-896 QATSPEEPIY
+896 QVASPEEPIY
-906 AQVARKMSV
+906 AQVAKKVSA
-915 KIDQLNEAASA
+915 KIDQLNEATSA

-947 SGAGQSASPEEPIYA
+947 SGAG
-962 QVAKKVSAKIDQLNE
+962 
-977 SASAINRKID
+977 R
-987 RINKIASAGKGV
+987 
-999 GGFSG
+999 
-1004 AGQSASPEEPIYAQV
+1004 
-1019 AKKVRAKIDQLN
+1019 
-1031 ESASA
+1031 
-1036 INRKMDRINKIASAG
+1036 
-1051 KGVGGFRGAG
+1051 
-1061 QSASPEEPIYAQVAK
+1061 
-1076 KVRAKID
+1076 
-1083 QLNESASAINRK
+1083 
-1095 MDRINKI
+1095 
-1102 ASAGKGVGGFS
+1102 
-1113 GAGQSASPE
+1113 
-1122 EPLYAQVAKK
+1122 
-1132 VRAKIDQLNE
+1132 
-1142 SASAINRKIDRINK
+1142 
-1156 IASAGK
+1156 
-1162 GVGGFRG
+1162 
-1169 AGQSASP
+1169 
-1176 EEPIY
+1176 
-1181 AQVAK
+1181 
-1186 KVSAKIDQL
+1186 
-1195 NESASAINRKMDRIN
+1195 
-1210 KIASA
+1210 
-1215 GKGVGGFSGA
+1215 
-1225 GQSASPEEPLYAQ
+1225 
-1238 VAKKVSAKI
+1238 
-1247 DQLNESASAINRK
+1247 
-1260 IDRINKIASAGKGVG
+1260 
-1275 GFSGAGQSASPE
+1275 
-1287 EPLYAQ
+1287 
-1293 VAKKV
+1293 
-1298 RAKIDQLNESASAI
+1298 
-1312 NRKMD
+1312 
-1317 RINKIAS
+1317 
-1324 AGKGVGG
+1324 
-1331 FRGAGQSA
+1331 
-1339 SPEEPLY
+1339 
-1346 AQVAKKVS
+1346 
-1354 AKIDQ
+1354 
-1359 LNESASAINR
+1359 
-1369 KIDRINKIASAGK
+1369 
-1382 GVGGFRGAGQSASPE
+1382 
-1397 EPLYAQV
+1397 
-1404 AKKVRAKIDQLNES
+1404 
-1418 ASAINRKIDRINKIA
+1418 
-1433 SAGKGVGGFRGAGQS
+1433 
-1448 ASPEEPLYAQVA
+1448 
-1460 KKVRAK
+1460 
-1466 IDQLNESASAIN
+1466 
-1478 RKIDRIN
+1478 
-1485 KIASAGK
+1485 
-1492 GVGGFSGAGQSASP
+1492 
-1506 EEPLYAQVAKKV
+1506 
-1518 RAKID
+1518 
-1523 QLNESASAINR
+1523 
-1534 KMDRI
+1534 
-1539 NKIASAGKGVGGFR
+1539 
-1553 GAGQSASPEE
+1553 
-1563 PLYAQ
+1563 
-1568 VAKKVSAKIDQLNE
+1568 
-1582 SASAINRKMD
+1582 
-1592 RINKIASAGKG
+1592 
-1603 VGGFRGAGQSASPEE
+1603 
-1618 PIYAQ
+1618 
-1623 VAKKVSAK
+1623 
-1631 IDQLNESASAINRKM
+1631 
-1646 DRINKI
+1646 
-1652 ASAGKGV
+1652 
-1659 GGFRGAGQSASPEEP
+1659 
-1674 LYAQVAKKVSAKID
+1674 
-1688 QLNESA
+1688 
-1694 SAINRKI
+1694 
-1701 DRINKIASAGK
+1701 
-1712 GVGGFSGAG
+1712 
-1721 QSASPEEP
+1721 
-1729 IYAQVAKKVSAK
+1729 
-1741 IDQLNESA
+1741 
-1749 SAINRKIDRINK
+1749 
-1761 IASAGKGVGGF
+1761 
-1772 SGAGQSASPEPIYAT
+1772 SASPEPIYAT
-1787 IDFDEANQAGFS
+1787 IDFDEANQAGFP

-1831 SEAKAGHFDK
+1831 SEAKTGHFDK

-1889 NVQSGTINEKAT
+1889 NVQSGAINEKAT

-1927 HLSEYDKIGF
+1927 PLSEYDKIGF

-1985 VEHGVKNTTKG
+1985 VEHGVKNTIKS

>member
-11 TPDQTLNQTDF
+11 TPDQTLNPTDF
-22 VPQRFINNLQA
+22 VPQRFINNLQV
-33 AFIKVDNAVA
+33 AFLKVGNAVA

-103 NLIAVDSS
+103 NLIDVDSS

-140 TQQIQN
+140 TQQIRN

-192 DEFLKARQ
+192 DESLKERQ
-200 EAEKNAE
+200 EAEKNGE
-207 PTGGDWLDIF
+207 PAGGDWLDIF

-265 ERGNFSKFTL
+265 ERGNFFKFTL

-286 ADKDPNYKFN
+286 ADNDPNYKFN

-305 SSVLMGSHSGIEPE
+305 SSVLMGSHNGIEPE

-359 NNGSGLVIAGN
+359 RDGSGLVIAGN
-370 ENGIKNPSFYLYKQD
+370 EDGIKNPSFYLYKQD

-407 FLAQNNAKLDNL
+407 FLAQNNARLDNL

-430 IGNFQKDRKAYLDA
+430 IEDFQKDRKAYLDA
-444 LGSDHIAFV
+444 LGNDHIAFV

-467 GNGEVSYT
+467 GNGELSYT

-501 DGVMFVDYSNFK
+501 DGVMFVNYSNFK
-513 YTNVS
+513 YTNAS
-518 KSPDKGL
+518 KSPDRGL
-525 GATNGVSHLEANFS
+525 GTTNGVSHLEANLS

-574 EANKLI
+574 EVNKLI

-592 KVSNFNKAVAE
+592 KVSNLNKAVAE

-622 SLRKR
+622 SIRKR
-627 ESLEK
+627 EHLEK

-655 SQKDKIFALINKE
+655 SQKNKIFALINQE

-680 NLKGVRSELSD
+680 NLKGIRSELSD

-698 NLKDFGKS
+698 NLKDFNKS
-706 FDELKNGKNNDF
+706 FDELKNGNNNDF

-723 TLKALKDSVK
+723 TLKALKDSMK

-778 DVIINQKI
+778 DVSINQKI

-798 ETKLTGNFSKV
+798 EAKLTGNFSKV

-818 LSLDL
+818 LSI
-823 GKNSDLQFVRDGVR
+823 GKNSDLQKSVKNGIN

-862 ELSEKLFG
+862 ELNEKLFG
-870 KSNNNNNGLKNNEE
+870 NSNNNNNNGLKNE

-896 QATSPEEPIY
+896 QAASPEEPIY
-906 AQVARKMSV
+906 AQVAKKV
-915 KIDQLNEAASA
+915 NAKIDQLNEATSK

-932 RINKIASAGKGVGGF
+932 RLNKIASAGKGVGGF
-947 SGAGQSASPEEPIYA
+947 SGAG
-962 QVAKKVSAKIDQLNE
+962 
-977 SASAINRKID
+977 R
-987 RINKIASAGKGV
+987 
-999 GGFSG
+999 
-1004 AGQSASPEEPIYAQV
+1004 
-1019 AKKVRAKIDQLN
+1019 
-1031 ESASA
+1031 
-1036 INRKMDRINKIASAG
+1036 
-1051 KGVGGFRGAG
+1051 
-1061 QSASPEEPIYAQVAK
+1061 
-1076 KVRAKID
+1076 
-1083 QLNESASAINRK
+1083 
-1095 MDRINKI
+1095 
-1102 ASAGKGVGGFS
+1102 
-1113 GAGQSASPE
+1113 
-1122 EPLYAQVAKK
+1122 
-1132 VRAKIDQLNE
+1132 
-1142 SASAINRKIDRINK
+1142 
-1156 IASAGK
+1156 
-1162 GVGGFRG
+1162 
-1169 AGQSASP
+1169 
-1176 EEPIY
+1176 
-1181 AQVAK
+1181 
-1186 KVSAKIDQL
+1186 
-1195 NESASAINRKMDRIN
+1195 
-1210 KIASA
+1210 
-1215 GKGVGGFSGA
+1215 
-1225 GQSASPEEPLYAQ
+1225 
-1238 VAKKVSAKI
+1238 
-1247 DQLNESASAINRK
+1247 
-1260 IDRINKIASAGKGVG
+1260 
-1275 GFSGAGQSASPE
+1275 
-1287 EPLYAQ
+1287 
-1293 VAKKV
+1293 
-1298 RAKIDQLNESASAI
+1298 
-1312 NRKMD
+1312 
-1317 RINKIAS
+1317 
-1324 AGKGVGG
+1324 
-1331 FRGAGQSA
+1331 
-1339 SPEEPLY
+1339 
-1346 AQVAKKVS
+1346 
-1354 AKIDQ
+1354 
-1359 LNESASAINR
+1359 
-1369 KIDRINKIASAGK
+1369 
-1382 GVGGFRGAGQSASPE
+1382 
-1397 EPLYAQV
+1397 
-1404 AKKVRAKIDQLNES
+1404 
-1418 ASAINRKIDRINKIA
+1418 
-1433 SAGKGVGGFRGAGQS
+1433 
-1448 ASPEEPLYAQVA
+1448 
-1460 KKVRAK
+1460 
-1466 IDQLNESASAIN
+1466 
-1478 RKIDRIN
+1478 
-1485 KIASAGK
+1485 
-1492 GVGGFSGAGQSASP
+1492 
-1506 EEPLYAQVAKKV
+1506 
-1518 RAKID
+1518 
-1523 QLNESASAINR
+1523 
-1534 KMDRI
+1534 
-1539 NKIASAGKGVGGFR
+1539 
-1553 GAGQSASPEE
+1553 
-1563 PLYAQ
+1563 
-1568 VAKKVSAKIDQLNE
+1568 
-1582 SASAINRKMD
+1582 
-1592 RINKIASAGKG
+1592 
-1603 VGGFRGAGQSASPEE
+1603 
-1618 PIYAQ
+1618 
-1623 VAKKVSAK
+1623 
-1631 IDQLNESASAINRKM
+1631 
-1646 DRINKI
+1646 
-1652 ASAGKGV
+1652 
-1659 GGFRGAGQSASPEEP
+1659 
-1674 LYAQVAKKVSAKID
+1674 
-1688 QLNESA
+1688 
-1694 SAINRKI
+1694 
-1701 DRINKIASAGK
+1701 
-1712 GVGGFSGAG
+1712 
-1721 QSASPEEP
+1721 
-1729 IYAQVAKKVSAK
+1729 
-1741 IDQLNESA
+1741 
-1749 SAINRKIDRINK
+1749 
-1761 IASAGKGVGGF
+1761 
-1772 SGAGQSASPEPIYAT
+1772 SASPEPIYAT
-1787 IDFDEANQAGFS
+1787 IDFDETNQAGFP
-1799 LRRSAAVN
+1799 LRRSAAVD
-1807 DLSKVGLSR
+1807 DLGKVGLSR
-1816 EQELTRRIGDLNQAV
+1816 EQELTYRIGDLNQAV
-1831 SEAKAGHFDK
+1831 SEAKAGHFGK

-1851 STKKNALKL
+1851 STKKNAVNL

-1870 GLQAKLDNYA
+1870 SLQAKLDNYA

-1889 NVQSGTINEKAT
+1889 NVKNGAVNEKAT

-1922 NVGSA
+1922 NVGSIP
-1927 HLSEYDKIGF
+1927 LSDYDKIGF

-1944 YSDSFKFSTKLNNA
+1944 YSNSFKFSTKLNNA

-1977 SYSLMKAN
+1977 AYNLMKAN

>member
-11 TPDQTLNQTDF
+11 TPDRTPNPTDF
-22 VPQRFINNLQA
+22 VPQQFINNLQV
-33 AFIKVDNAVA
+33 AFLKVDNAVA

-140 TQQIQN
+140 TQTIRN

-192 DEFLKARQ
+192 DESLKERQ

-207 PTGGDWLDIF
+207 PAGGDWLDIF

-234 HQEPRPDFEQ
+234 NQEPRPDFEQ
-244 NIATTTTDIQGLPP
+244 NLATTTTDIQGLPP

-286 ADKDPNYKFN
+286 ADNDPNYKFN

-305 SSVLMGSHSGIEPE
+305 SSMLMGSHSNIEPE

-345 QQGSNV
+345 QQGNNV

-359 NNGSGLVIAGN
+359 RNGSGLVIAGN
-370 ENGIKNPSFYLYKQD
+370 EDGIKNPSFYLYKQD

-419 SEKEKEKFQTE
+419 SEKEKEKFQNE
-430 IGNFQKDRKAYLDA
+430 IEYFQKDRKAYLDA
-444 LGSDHIAFV
+444 LGNDHIAFV

-467 GNGEVSYT
+467 GNGELSYT

-495 QGSLKY
+495 QGNLKY
-501 DGVMFVDYSNFK
+501 DGVMFVNYSNFK
-513 YTNVS
+513 YTNAS
-518 KSPDKGL
+518 KSPDRGV
-525 GATNGVSHLEANFS
+525 GATNGVSHLEANLS
-539 KVAVFNLPN
+539 KVVVFNLPN

-553 ITNYIR
+553 IANYIR

-566 WAKGLSPQ
+566 LAKGLIPQ

-622 SLRKR
+622 SIRKR
-627 ESLEK
+627 EHLEK

-680 NLKGVRSELSD
+680 NLKGIRSELSD

-706 FDELKNGKNNDF
+706 FDELKNGNNKDF

-723 TLKALKDSVK
+723 TLKTLKDSMK

-759 NKDFSKVT
+759 NKDFSKVI

-778 DVIINQKI
+778 DVSINQKI

-798 ETKLTGNFSKV
+798 EAKLTGNFSKV
-809 EQALAELKN
+809 EQVLAELKN
-818 LSLDL
+818 LSLDQI
-823 GKNSDLQFVRDGVR
+823 GKNSDLQSVRDSVR

-851 TLTKNFSDIRK
+851 KLSKNFSDIRK

-870 KSNNNNNGLKNNEE
+870 KSNSNGLKNNEE
-884 PIYAQVNKKKAG
+884 PIYAQVNKKKTG
-896 QATSPEEPIY
+896 QA
-906 AQVARKMSV
+906 
-915 KIDQLNEAASA
+915 
-926 INRKID
+926 
-932 RINKIASAGKGVGGF
+932 
-947 SGAGQSASPEEPIYA
+947 ASPEEPIYA
-962 QVAKKVSAKIDQLNE
+962 QVNKKKT
-977 SASAINRKID
+977 
-987 RINKIASAGKGV
+987 
-999 GGFSG
+999 
-1004 AGQSASPEEPIYAQV
+1004 GQAASPEEPIYTQV
-1019 AKKVRAKIDQLN
+1019 AKKVNARIDRLNKIASTINGKIDQLN
-1031 ESASA
+1031 RTASA
-1036 INRKMDRINKIASAG
+1036 N
-1051 KGVGGFRGAG
+1051 KGVGD
-1061 QSASPEEPIYAQVAK
+1061 S
-1076 KVRAKID
+1076 
-1083 QLNESASAINRK
+1083 
-1095 MDRINKI
+1095 
-1102 ASAGKGVGGFS
+1102 S
-1113 GAGQSASPE
+1113 GAG
-1122 EPLYAQVAKK
+1122 
-1132 VRAKIDQLNE
+1132 R
-1142 SASAINRKIDRINK
+1142 
-1156 IASAGK
+1156 
-1162 GVGGFRG
+1162 
-1169 AGQSASP
+1169 
-1176 EEPIY
+1176 
-1181 AQVAK
+1181 
-1186 KVSAKIDQL
+1186 
-1195 NESASAINRKMDRIN
+1195 
-1210 KIASA
+1210 
-1215 GKGVGGFSGA
+1215 
-1225 GQSASPEEPLYAQ
+1225 
-1238 VAKKVSAKI
+1238 
-1247 DQLNESASAINRK
+1247 
-1260 IDRINKIASAGKGVG
+1260 
-1275 GFSGAGQSASPE
+1275 
-1287 EPLYAQ
+1287 
-1293 VAKKV
+1293 
-1298 RAKIDQLNESASAI
+1298 
-1312 NRKMD
+1312 
-1317 RINKIAS
+1317 
-1324 AGKGVGG
+1324 
-1331 FRGAGQSA
+1331 
-1339 SPEEPLY
+1339 
-1346 AQVAKKVS
+1346 
-1354 AKIDQ
+1354 
-1359 LNESASAINR
+1359 
-1369 KIDRINKIASAGK
+1369 
-1382 GVGGFRGAGQSASPE
+1382 
-1397 EPLYAQV
+1397 
-1404 AKKVRAKIDQLNES
+1404 
-1418 ASAINRKIDRINKIA
+1418 
-1433 SAGKGVGGFRGAGQS
+1433 
-1448 ASPEEPLYAQVA
+1448 
-1460 KKVRAK
+1460 
-1466 IDQLNESASAIN
+1466 
-1478 RKIDRIN
+1478 
-1485 KIASAGK
+1485 
-1492 GVGGFSGAGQSASP
+1492 
-1506 EEPLYAQVAKKV
+1506 
-1518 RAKID
+1518 
-1523 QLNESASAINR
+1523 
-1534 KMDRI
+1534 
-1539 NKIASAGKGVGGFR
+1539 
-1553 GAGQSASPEE
+1553 
-1563 PLYAQ
+1563 
-1568 VAKKVSAKIDQLNE
+1568 
-1582 SASAINRKMD
+1582 
-1592 RINKIASAGKG
+1592 
-1603 VGGFRGAGQSASPEE
+1603 
-1618 PIYAQ
+1618 
-1623 VAKKVSAK
+1623 
-1631 IDQLNESASAINRKM
+1631 
-1646 DRINKI
+1646 
-1652 ASAGKGV
+1652 
-1659 GGFRGAGQSASPEEP
+1659 
-1674 LYAQVAKKVSAKID
+1674 
-1688 QLNESA
+1688 
-1694 SAINRKI
+1694 
-1701 DRINKIASAGK
+1701 
-1712 GVGGFSGAG
+1712 
-1721 QSASPEEP
+1721 
-1729 IYAQVAKKVSAK
+1729 
-1741 IDQLNESA
+1741 
-1749 SAINRKIDRINK
+1749 
-1761 IASAGKGVGGF
+1761 
-1772 SGAGQSASPEPIYAT
+1772 SASPEPIYAT
-1787 IDFDEANQAGFS
+1787 IDFDEANQAGFP
-1799 LRRSAAVN
+1799 LRRYAGVD
-1807 DLSKVGLSR
+1807 DLDKVGLSR
-1816 EQELTRRIGDLNQAV
+1816 EQELTSRIGDLNQAV
-1831 SEAKAGHFDK
+1831 SEAKTGHFGK

-1851 STKKNALKL
+1851 STKKNAVNL

-1889 NVQSGTINEKAT
+1889 NVKNGAINEKAT

-1922 NVGSA
+1922 NVGSIP
-1927 HLSEYDKIGF
+1927 LSDYDKIGF

-1985 VEHGVKNTTKG
+1985 AEHGVKNTNTKS

>member
-11 TPDQTLNQTDF
+11 TPDQTLNPTDF
-22 VPQRFINNLQA
+22 VPQRFINNLQV
-33 AFIKVDNAVA
+33 AFLKVDNAVA

-73 YANKAIKNPTKK
+73 YANKAIKNPAKK

-140 TQQIQN
+140 TQQIRN

-192 DEFLKARQ
+192 DESLKARQ

-207 PTGGDWLDIF
+207 PAGGDWLDIF
-217 LSFVFNKK
+217 LSFIFDKK

-244 NIATTTTDIQGLPP
+244 NLATTTTDIQGLPP

-286 ADKDPNYKFN
+286 ADNDPNYKFN

-305 SSVLMGSHSGIEPE
+305 SSVLMGSHNGIEPE

-407 FLAQNNAKLDNL
+407 FLAKNNAKLDNL
-419 SEKEKEKFQTE
+419 SKEEKEKFQNE
-430 IGNFQKDRKAYLDA
+430 IEDFQKDRKAYLDA
-444 LGSDHIAFV
+444 LGNDHIAFV

-501 DGVMFVDYSNFK
+501 DGVMFVNYSNFK
-513 YTNVS
+513 YTNAS
-518 KSPDKGL
+518 KSPDKGV
-525 GATNGVSHLEANFS
+525 GATNGVSHLEANLS

-592 KVSNFNKAVAE
+592 KVSNLNKAVAE

-627 ESLEK
+627 EHLEK

-655 SQKDKIFALINKE
+655 SQKDKIFALINQE
-668 ASKEARAAAFDP
+668 ASKEARAVAFDP
-680 NLKGVRSELSD
+680 NLKGIRSELSD

-706 FDELKNGKNNDF
+706 FDELKNGNNKDF

-723 TLKALKDSVK
+723 TLKALKDSMK

-778 DVIINQKI
+778 DVSINQKI

-798 ETKLTGNFSKV
+798 ETKLTGDFSKV
-809 EQALAELKN
+809 EQALAELKS

-823 GKNSDLQFVRDGVR
+823 GKNSDLQKSVKNGVN

-862 ELSEKLFG
+862 ELNEKLFG
-870 KSNNNNNGLKNNEE
+870 NFNNNNNGLKNNEE

-896 QATSPEEPIY
+896 QAASPEEPIY
-906 AQVARKMSV
+906 AQVAKKKTGQAANPEESIYTQV
-915 KIDQLNEAASA
+915 AKKVSAKIDQLNEATSK

-947 SGAGQSASPEEPIYA
+947 SG
-962 QVAKKVSAKIDQLNE
+962 V
-977 SASAINRKID
+977 
-987 RINKIASAGKGV
+987 
-999 GGFSG
+999 
-1004 AGQSASPEEPIYAQV
+1004 
-1019 AKKVRAKIDQLN
+1019 
-1031 ESASA
+1031 
-1036 INRKMDRINKIASAG
+1036 
-1051 KGVGGFRGAG
+1051 
-1061 QSASPEEPIYAQVAK
+1061 
-1076 KVRAKID
+1076 
-1083 QLNESASAINRK
+1083 
-1095 MDRINKI
+1095 
-1102 ASAGKGVGGFS
+1102 
-1113 GAGQSASPE
+1113 
-1122 EPLYAQVAKK
+1122 
-1132 VRAKIDQLNE
+1132 
-1142 SASAINRKIDRINK
+1142 
-1156 IASAGK
+1156 
-1162 GVGGFRG
+1162 
-1169 AGQSASP
+1169 
-1176 EEPIY
+1176 
-1181 AQVAK
+1181 
-1186 KVSAKIDQL
+1186 
-1195 NESASAINRKMDRIN
+1195 
-1210 KIASA
+1210 
-1215 GKGVGGFSGA
+1215 
-1225 GQSASPEEPLYAQ
+1225 
-1238 VAKKVSAKI
+1238 
-1247 DQLNESASAINRK
+1247 
-1260 IDRINKIASAGKGVG
+1260 
-1275 GFSGAGQSASPE
+1275 
-1287 EPLYAQ
+1287 
-1293 VAKKV
+1293 
-1298 RAKIDQLNESASAI
+1298 
-1312 NRKMD
+1312 
-1317 RINKIAS
+1317 
-1324 AGKGVGG
+1324 
-1331 FRGAGQSA
+1331 
-1339 SPEEPLY
+1339 
-1346 AQVAKKVS
+1346 
-1354 AKIDQ
+1354 
-1359 LNESASAINR
+1359 
-1369 KIDRINKIASAGK
+1369 
-1382 GVGGFRGAGQSASPE
+1382 
-1397 EPLYAQV
+1397 
-1404 AKKVRAKIDQLNES
+1404 
-1418 ASAINRKIDRINKIA
+1418 
-1433 SAGKGVGGFRGAGQS
+1433 
-1448 ASPEEPLYAQVA
+1448 
-1460 KKVRAK
+1460 
-1466 IDQLNESASAIN
+1466 
-1478 RKIDRIN
+1478 
-1485 KIASAGK
+1485 
-1492 GVGGFSGAGQSASP
+1492 
-1506 EEPLYAQVAKKV
+1506 
-1518 RAKID
+1518 
-1523 QLNESASAINR
+1523 
-1534 KMDRI
+1534 
-1539 NKIASAGKGVGGFR
+1539 
-1553 GAGQSASPEE
+1553 
-1563 PLYAQ
+1563 
-1568 VAKKVSAKIDQLNE
+1568 
-1582 SASAINRKMD
+1582 
-1592 RINKIASAGKG
+1592 
-1603 VGGFRGAGQSASPEE
+1603 
-1618 PIYAQ
+1618 
-1623 VAKKVSAK
+1623 
-1631 IDQLNESASAINRKM
+1631 
-1646 DRINKI
+1646 
-1652 ASAGKGV
+1652 
-1659 GGFRGAGQSASPEEP
+1659 
-1674 LYAQVAKKVSAKID
+1674 
-1688 QLNESA
+1688 
-1694 SAINRKI
+1694 
-1701 DRINKIASAGK
+1701 
-1712 GVGGFSGAG
+1712 
-1721 QSASPEEP
+1721 
-1729 IYAQVAKKVSAK
+1729 
-1741 IDQLNESA
+1741 
-1749 SAINRKIDRINK
+1749 
-1761 IASAGKGVGGF
+1761 
-1772 SGAGQSASPEPIYAT
+1772 GQSASPEPIYAT
-1787 IDFDEANQAGFS
+1787 IDFDEANQAGFP

-1831 SEAKAGHFDK
+1831 SEAKTGHFDN

-1851 STKKNALKL
+1851 STKKNAVNL

-1889 NVQSGTINEKAT
+1889 NVKNGGINEKAT

-1922 NVGSA
+1922 NVGSIP
-1927 HLSEYDKIGF
+1927 LSAYDNIGF

-1967 QFLTNTFSTG
+1967 QFLTNTFSQG
-1977 SYSLMKAN
+1977 SYSLAKA
-1985 VEHGVKNTTKG
+1985 ELGVKNINTKS

>member
-11 TPDQTLNQTDF
+11 TPDQTLNPTDF
-22 VPQRFINNLQA
+22 VPQRFINNLQV
-33 AFIKVDNAVA
+33 AFLKVDSAVA
-43 SFDPDQK
+43 SYDPDQK

-73 YANKAIKNPTKK
+73 YANKAIKNPAKK

-140 TQQIQN
+140 TQQIRN

-178 GNQIRSDEKFMGVF
+178 GNQIRSDQKFMGVF
-192 DEFLKARQ
+192 DESLKERQ

-207 PTGGDWLDIF
+207 PAGDWFDIF

-225 QSSDLKETL
+225 QSSDLKEVL
-234 HQEPRPDFEQ
+234 HQEPKPDFEQ
-244 NIATTTTDIQGLPP
+244 NLATTTTDIQGLPP

-305 SSVLMGSHSGIEPE
+305 SSVLMGGHSSIEPE

-345 QQGSNV
+345 QQGNNV

-359 NNGSGLVIAGN
+359 HNGSGLIIAGN
-370 ENGIKNPSFYLYKQD
+370 EDGIKNPSFYLYKED
-385 QLTGLKQALSQEEIQ
+385 QLTGLKQAMSQEEIQ
-400 NKVDFME
+400 NKVGFME
-407 FLAQNNAKLDNL
+407 FLAKNNAKLDNL

-430 IGNFQKDRKAYLDA
+430 IEYFQKDRKAYLDA
-444 LGSDHIAFV
+444 LGNDHIAFV

-481 KQDKALDGETKTTL
+481 KQDKALDGEVKTTL

-513 YTNVS
+513 YTNAS
-518 KSPDKGL
+518 KSPDKGV

-566 WAKGLSPQ
+566 WAKGLSSQ

-580 KDFLNSNKELVG
+580 KDFLNSNKEMVG

-627 ESLEK
+627 EHLEK

-786 TDKVDNLNQAVS
+786 TDKVENLNQAVS
-798 ETKLTGNFSKV
+798 ETKLTGDFSKV
-809 EQALAELKN
+809 EQALAELKS
-818 LSLDL
+818 LSLDQKNESFNV
-823 GKNSDLQFVRDGVR
+823 GKNSDLQSVRDSVR

-851 TLTKNFSDIRK
+851 KLSKNFSDIRK

-870 KSNNNNNGLKNNEE
+870 KSNSNGLKNNEE

-896 QATSPEEPIY
+896 QAASPEEPIY
-906 AQVARKMSV
+906 AQVAKKVSA
-915 KIDQLNEAASA
+915 KIDQLNEATSA

-947 SGAGQSASPEEPIYA
+947 SGAGRSASPE
-962 QVAKKVSAKIDQLNE
+962 
-977 SASAINRKID
+977 
-987 RINKIASAGKGV
+987 
-999 GGFSG
+999 
-1004 AGQSASPEEPIYAQV
+1004 
-1019 AKKVRAKIDQLN
+1019 
-1031 ESASA
+1031 
-1036 INRKMDRINKIASAG
+1036 
-1051 KGVGGFRGAG
+1051 
-1061 QSASPEEPIYAQVAK
+1061 
-1076 KVRAKID
+1076 
-1083 QLNESASAINRK
+1083 
-1095 MDRINKI
+1095 
-1102 ASAGKGVGGFS
+1102 
-1113 GAGQSASPE
+1113 
-1122 EPLYAQVAKK
+1122 
-1132 VRAKIDQLNE
+1132 
-1142 SASAINRKIDRINK
+1142 
-1156 IASAGK
+1156 
-1162 GVGGFRG
+1162 
-1169 AGQSASP
+1169 
-1176 EEPIY
+1176 
-1181 AQVAK
+1181 
-1186 KVSAKIDQL
+1186 
-1195 NESASAINRKMDRIN
+1195 
-1210 KIASA
+1210 
-1215 GKGVGGFSGA
+1215 
-1225 GQSASPEEPLYAQ
+1225 
-1238 VAKKVSAKI
+1238 
-1247 DQLNESASAINRK
+1247 
-1260 IDRINKIASAGKGVG
+1260 
-1275 GFSGAGQSASPE
+1275 
-1287 EPLYAQ
+1287 
-1293 VAKKV
+1293 
-1298 RAKIDQLNESASAI
+1298 
-1312 NRKMD
+1312 
-1317 RINKIAS
+1317 
-1324 AGKGVGG
+1324 
-1331 FRGAGQSA
+1331 
-1339 SPEEPLY
+1339 
-1346 AQVAKKVS
+1346 
-1354 AKIDQ
+1354 
-1359 LNESASAINR
+1359 
-1369 KIDRINKIASAGK
+1369 
-1382 GVGGFRGAGQSASPE
+1382 
-1397 EPLYAQV
+1397 
-1404 AKKVRAKIDQLNES
+1404 
-1418 ASAINRKIDRINKIA
+1418 
-1433 SAGKGVGGFRGAGQS
+1433 
-1448 ASPEEPLYAQVA
+1448 
-1460 KKVRAK
+1460 
-1466 IDQLNESASAIN
+1466 
-1478 RKIDRIN
+1478 
-1485 KIASAGK
+1485 
-1492 GVGGFSGAGQSASP
+1492 
-1506 EEPLYAQVAKKV
+1506 
-1518 RAKID
+1518 
-1523 QLNESASAINR
+1523 
-1534 KMDRI
+1534 
-1539 NKIASAGKGVGGFR
+1539 
-1553 GAGQSASPEE
+1553 
-1563 PLYAQ
+1563 
-1568 VAKKVSAKIDQLNE
+1568 
-1582 SASAINRKMD
+1582 
-1592 RINKIASAGKG
+1592 
-1603 VGGFRGAGQSASPEE
+1603 
-1618 PIYAQ
+1618 
-1623 VAKKVSAK
+1623 
-1631 IDQLNESASAINRKM
+1631 
-1646 DRINKI
+1646 
-1652 ASAGKGV
+1652 
-1659 GGFRGAGQSASPEEP
+1659 
-1674 LYAQVAKKVSAKID
+1674 
-1688 QLNESA
+1688 
-1694 SAINRKI
+1694 
-1701 DRINKIASAGK
+1701 
-1712 GVGGFSGAG
+1712 
-1721 QSASPEEP
+1721 
-1729 IYAQVAKKVSAK
+1729 
-1741 IDQLNESA
+1741 
-1749 SAINRKIDRINK
+1749 
-1761 IASAGKGVGGF
+1761 
-1772 SGAGQSASPEPIYAT
+1772 EPIYAT
-1787 IDFDEANQAGFS
+1787 IDFDEANQAGFP
-1799 LRRSAAVN
+1799 LRRYAAVN

-1831 SEAKAGHFDK
+1831 SEAKTGHFGN

-1870 GLQAKLDNYA
+1870 SLQAKLDNYA

-1889 NVQSGTINEKAT
+1889 NVKNGAINEKAT

-1927 HLSEYDKIGF
+1927 HLSEYDNIGF

-1944 YSDSFKFSTKLNNA
+1944 YSDSFKFSTKLNSA
-1958 VKDIKSSFV
+1958 IKDIKSGFV
-1967 QFLTNTFSTG
+1967 QFLTNTFSAG
-1977 SYSLMKAN
+1977 AYSLAKAN
-1985 VEHGVKNTTKG
+1985 AELGVKNINTKS

>member
-11 TPDQTLNQTDF
+11 TPDQTLNPTDF
-22 VPQRFINNLQA
+22 VPQRFINNLQV
-33 AFIKVDNAVA
+33 AFLKVDSAVA

-73 YANKAIKNPTKK
+73 YANKAIKNPAKK

-103 NLIAVDSS
+103 NLIAVNSS

-140 TQQIQN
+140 IQQIRN

-178 GNQIRSDEKFMGVF
+178 GNQIRSDQKFMGVF
-192 DEFLKARQ
+192 DESLKERQ

-207 PTGGDWLDIF
+207 PTGDWLDIF
-217 LSFVFNKK
+217 LSFIFNKK

-244 NIATTTTDIQGLPP
+244 NLATTTTDIQGLPP

-305 SSVLMGSHSGIEPE
+305 SSVLMGGHSSIEPE

-345 QQGSNV
+345 QQGNNV

-359 NNGSGLVIAGN
+359 HNGSGLVIAGN
-370 ENGIKNPSFYLYKQD
+370 EDGIKNPSFYLYKED
-385 QLTGLKQALSQEEIQ
+385 QLTGLKQAMSQEEIQ

-407 FLAQNNAKLDNL
+407 FLAKNNAKLDNL

-430 IGNFQKDRKAYLDA
+430 IENFQKDRKAYLDA
-444 LGSDHIAFV
+444 LGNDHVAFV

-481 KQDKALDGETKTTL
+481 KQDKALDGEVKTTL

-513 YTNVS
+513 YTNAS
-518 KSPDKGL
+518 KSPDKGV

-566 WAKGLSPQ
+566 WAKGLSSQ

-592 KVSNFNKAVAE
+592 KVSNFNQAVAE

-627 ESLEK
+627 EHLEK

-668 ASKEARAAAFDP
+668 ASKEARAAAFDS
-680 NLKGVRSELSD
+680 NLKGIRSELSD

-706 FDELKNGKNNDF
+706 FDELKNGKNKDF

-733 DLGINPEWI
+733 DFNPEWI

-798 ETKLTGNFSKV
+798 ETKLTGDFSKV

-818 LSLDL
+818 LSLDQKNESFNV
-823 GKNSDLQFVRDGVR
+823 GKNSDLQSVRDSVR

-851 TLTKNFSDIRK
+851 KLSKNFSDIRK

-870 KSNNNNNGLKNNEE
+870 KSNSNGLKNNEE

-896 QATSPEEPIY
+896 QVASPEEPIY
-906 AQVARKMSV
+906 AQVAKKVSA
-915 KIDQLNEAASA
+915 KIDQLNEATSA

-947 SGAGQSASPEEPIYA
+947 SGAG
-962 QVAKKVSAKIDQLNE
+962 
-977 SASAINRKID
+977 R
-987 RINKIASAGKGV
+987 
-999 GGFSG
+999 
-1004 AGQSASPEEPIYAQV
+1004 
-1019 AKKVRAKIDQLN
+1019 
-1031 ESASA
+1031 
-1036 INRKMDRINKIASAG
+1036 
-1051 KGVGGFRGAG
+1051 
-1061 QSASPEEPIYAQVAK
+1061 
-1076 KVRAKID
+1076 
-1083 QLNESASAINRK
+1083 
-1095 MDRINKI
+1095 
-1102 ASAGKGVGGFS
+1102 
-1113 GAGQSASPE
+1113 
-1122 EPLYAQVAKK
+1122 
-1132 VRAKIDQLNE
+1132 
-1142 SASAINRKIDRINK
+1142 
-1156 IASAGK
+1156 
-1162 GVGGFRG
+1162 
-1169 AGQSASP
+1169 
-1176 EEPIY
+1176 
-1181 AQVAK
+1181 
-1186 KVSAKIDQL
+1186 
-1195 NESASAINRKMDRIN
+1195 
-1210 KIASA
+1210 
-1215 GKGVGGFSGA
+1215 
-1225 GQSASPEEPLYAQ
+1225 
-1238 VAKKVSAKI
+1238 
-1247 DQLNESASAINRK
+1247 
-1260 IDRINKIASAGKGVG
+1260 
-1275 GFSGAGQSASPE
+1275 
-1287 EPLYAQ
+1287 
-1293 VAKKV
+1293 
-1298 RAKIDQLNESASAI
+1298 
-1312 NRKMD
+1312 
-1317 RINKIAS
+1317 
-1324 AGKGVGG
+1324 
-1331 FRGAGQSA
+1331 
-1339 SPEEPLY
+1339 
-1346 AQVAKKVS
+1346 
-1354 AKIDQ
+1354 
-1359 LNESASAINR
+1359 
-1369 KIDRINKIASAGK
+1369 
-1382 GVGGFRGAGQSASPE
+1382 
-1397 EPLYAQV
+1397 
-1404 AKKVRAKIDQLNES
+1404 
-1418 ASAINRKIDRINKIA
+1418 
-1433 SAGKGVGGFRGAGQS
+1433 
-1448 ASPEEPLYAQVA
+1448 
-1460 KKVRAK
+1460 
-1466 IDQLNESASAIN
+1466 
-1478 RKIDRIN
+1478 
-1485 KIASAGK
+1485 
-1492 GVGGFSGAGQSASP
+1492 
-1506 EEPLYAQVAKKV
+1506 
-1518 RAKID
+1518 
-1523 QLNESASAINR
+1523 
-1534 KMDRI
+1534 
-1539 NKIASAGKGVGGFR
+1539 
-1553 GAGQSASPEE
+1553 
-1563 PLYAQ
+1563 
-1568 VAKKVSAKIDQLNE
+1568 
-1582 SASAINRKMD
+1582 
-1592 RINKIASAGKG
+1592 
-1603 VGGFRGAGQSASPEE
+1603 
-1618 PIYAQ
+1618 
-1623 VAKKVSAK
+1623 
-1631 IDQLNESASAINRKM
+1631 
-1646 DRINKI
+1646 
-1652 ASAGKGV
+1652 
-1659 GGFRGAGQSASPEEP
+1659 
-1674 LYAQVAKKVSAKID
+1674 
-1688 QLNESA
+1688 
-1694 SAINRKI
+1694 
-1701 DRINKIASAGK
+1701 
-1712 GVGGFSGAG
+1712 
-1721 QSASPEEP
+1721 
-1729 IYAQVAKKVSAK
+1729 
-1741 IDQLNESA
+1741 
-1749 SAINRKIDRINK
+1749 
-1761 IASAGKGVGGF
+1761 
-1772 SGAGQSASPEPIYAT
+1772 SASPEPIYAT
-1787 IDFDEANQAGFS
+1787 IDFDEANQAGFP

-1831 SEAKAGHFDK
+1831 SEAKTGHFDK

-1860 WVESAKQVPT
+1860 WVESTKQVPT
-1870 GLQAKLDNYA
+1870 SLQAKLDNYA

-1889 NVQSGTINEKAT
+1889 NIQHGTINEKAT

-1922 NVGSA
+1922 NVGSIP
-1927 HLSEYDKIGF
+1927 LSDYDKIGF

-1977 SYSLMKAN
+1977 AYSLAKAN
-1985 VEHGVKNTTKG
+1985 AELGVKNINTKS

>member
-11 TPDQTLNQTDF
+11 TPDQTLNPTDF
-22 VPQRFINNLQA
+22 VPQRFINNLQV
-33 AFIKVDNAVA
+33 AFIKVDSAVA

-73 YANKAIKNPTKK
+73 YANKAIKNPAKK

-111 VDSFKKFG
+111 VESFKKFG

-126 TSWVSLQKDPSKIN
+126 TSWVSLQKDPSQIN
-140 TQQIQN
+140 TQQIRN

-178 GNQIRSDEKFMGVF
+178 GNQIRSDQKFMGVF
-192 DEFLKARQ
+192 DEFLKERQ

-207 PTGGDWLDIF
+207 PAGGDWLDIF

-234 HQEPRPDFEQ
+234 HQEPRPNFEQ
-244 NIATTTTDIQGLPP
+244 NLATTTTDIQGLPP

-265 ERGNFSKFTL
+265 ERGNFFKFTL
-275 GDMEMLDVEGV
+275 GDVEMLDVEGV

-305 SSVLMGSHSGIEPE
+305 SSVLMGGHSNIEPE

-336 WNATVGYKN
+336 WNATVGYKD
-345 QQGSNV
+345 QQGNNV

-359 NNGSGLVIAGN
+359 NNGSGLIIAGN
-370 ENGIKNPSFYLYKQD
+370 EDGIKNPSFYLYKED
-385 QLTGLKQALSQEEIQ
+385 QLTGLKQAMSQEEIQ

-407 FLAQNNAKLDNL
+407 FLARNNAKLDNL
-419 SEKEKEKFQTE
+419 SEKEEEKFQTE
-430 IGNFQKDRKAYLDA
+430 IENFQKDRKAYLDA
-444 LGSDHIAFV
+444 LGNDHVAFV
-453 SKKDPKHLALVTEF
+453 SKKDPKHLALITEF

-481 KQDKALDGETKTTL
+481 KQDKALDGEVKTTL

-501 DGVMFVDYSNFK
+501 DGVMFVNYSNFK
-513 YTNVS
+513 YTNAS
-518 KSPDKGL
+518 KSPDKGV

-553 ITNYIR
+553 ITSYIR

-580 KDFLNSNKELVG
+580 KDFLNSNKELVV

-603 AKNTGNYDEVKK
+603 AKNTGSYDEVKK

-627 ESLEK
+627 EHLEK

-680 NLKGVRSELSD
+680 NLKGIRSELSD

-718 SKAEE
+718 SKVEE

-786 TDKVDNLNQAVS
+786 TDKVDKLNQAVS
-798 ETKLTGNFSKV
+798 ETKLTGDFSKV

-818 LSLDL
+818 LSLDQKNESFNV
-823 GKNSDLQFVRDGVR
+823 GKNSDLQSVRDSVR

-851 TLTKNFSDIRK
+851 KLSKNFSDIRK

-870 KSNNNNNGLKNNEE
+870 KSNNNSNGLKNNEE
-884 PIYAQVNKKKAG
+884 PIYAQVNKKKTG
-896 QATSPEEPIY
+896 QAASPEEPIY
-906 AQVARKMSV
+906 AQVAKKVSA
-915 KIDQLNEAASA
+915 KIDQLNEATSA

-947 SGAGQSASPEEPIYA
+947 SGAGRSASPE
-962 QVAKKVSAKIDQLNE
+962 
-977 SASAINRKID
+977 
-987 RINKIASAGKGV
+987 
-999 GGFSG
+999 
-1004 AGQSASPEEPIYAQV
+1004 
-1019 AKKVRAKIDQLN
+1019 
-1031 ESASA
+1031 
-1036 INRKMDRINKIASAG
+1036 
-1051 KGVGGFRGAG
+1051 
-1061 QSASPEEPIYAQVAK
+1061 
-1076 KVRAKID
+1076 
-1083 QLNESASAINRK
+1083 
-1095 MDRINKI
+1095 
-1102 ASAGKGVGGFS
+1102 
-1113 GAGQSASPE
+1113 
-1122 EPLYAQVAKK
+1122 
-1132 VRAKIDQLNE
+1132 
-1142 SASAINRKIDRINK
+1142 
-1156 IASAGK
+1156 
-1162 GVGGFRG
+1162 
-1169 AGQSASP
+1169 
-1176 EEPIY
+1176 
-1181 AQVAK
+1181 
-1186 KVSAKIDQL
+1186 
-1195 NESASAINRKMDRIN
+1195 
-1210 KIASA
+1210 
-1215 GKGVGGFSGA
+1215 
-1225 GQSASPEEPLYAQ
+1225 
-1238 VAKKVSAKI
+1238 
-1247 DQLNESASAINRK
+1247 
-1260 IDRINKIASAGKGVG
+1260 
-1275 GFSGAGQSASPE
+1275 
-1287 EPLYAQ
+1287 
-1293 VAKKV
+1293 
-1298 RAKIDQLNESASAI
+1298 
-1312 NRKMD
+1312 
-1317 RINKIAS
+1317 
-1324 AGKGVGG
+1324 
-1331 FRGAGQSA
+1331 
-1339 SPEEPLY
+1339 
-1346 AQVAKKVS
+1346 
-1354 AKIDQ
+1354 
-1359 LNESASAINR
+1359 
-1369 KIDRINKIASAGK
+1369 
-1382 GVGGFRGAGQSASPE
+1382 
-1397 EPLYAQV
+1397 
-1404 AKKVRAKIDQLNES
+1404 
-1418 ASAINRKIDRINKIA
+1418 
-1433 SAGKGVGGFRGAGQS
+1433 
-1448 ASPEEPLYAQVA
+1448 
-1460 KKVRAK
+1460 
-1466 IDQLNESASAIN
+1466 
-1478 RKIDRIN
+1478 
-1485 KIASAGK
+1485 
-1492 GVGGFSGAGQSASP
+1492 
-1506 EEPLYAQVAKKV
+1506 
-1518 RAKID
+1518 
-1523 QLNESASAINR
+1523 
-1534 KMDRI
+1534 
-1539 NKIASAGKGVGGFR
+1539 
-1553 GAGQSASPEE
+1553 
-1563 PLYAQ
+1563 
-1568 VAKKVSAKIDQLNE
+1568 
-1582 SASAINRKMD
+1582 
-1592 RINKIASAGKG
+1592 
-1603 VGGFRGAGQSASPEE
+1603 
-1618 PIYAQ
+1618 
-1623 VAKKVSAK
+1623 
-1631 IDQLNESASAINRKM
+1631 
-1646 DRINKI
+1646 
-1652 ASAGKGV
+1652 
-1659 GGFRGAGQSASPEEP
+1659 
-1674 LYAQVAKKVSAKID
+1674 
-1688 QLNESA
+1688 
-1694 SAINRKI
+1694 
-1701 DRINKIASAGK
+1701 
-1712 GVGGFSGAG
+1712 
-1721 QSASPEEP
+1721 
-1729 IYAQVAKKVSAK
+1729 
-1741 IDQLNESA
+1741 
-1749 SAINRKIDRINK
+1749 
-1761 IASAGKGVGGF
+1761 
-1772 SGAGQSASPEPIYAT
+1772 EPIYAT
-1787 IDFDEANQAGFS
+1787 IDFDEANQAGFP
-1799 LRRSAAVN
+1799 LRRYAAVN

-1831 SEAKAGHFDK
+1831 SEAKTGHFDN

-1860 WVESAKQVPT
+1860 WAESTKQVPT

-1889 NVQSGTINEKAT
+1889 NVQGGTINEKAT

-1927 HLSEYDKIGF
+1927 PLSAYDNIGF

-1944 YSDSFKFSTKLNNA
+1944 YSDSFKFSTKLNSA
-1958 VKDIKSSFV
+1958 IKDIKSGFV
-1967 QFLTNTFSTG
+1967 QFLTNTFSAG
-1977 SYSLMKAN
+1977 AYSLAKAN
-1985 VEHGVKNTTKG
+1985 AELGVKNINTKS

>member
-11 TPDQTLNQTDF
+11 TPDQTPNPTDF
-22 VPQRFINNLQA
+22 VPQRFINNLQV
-33 AFIKVDNAVA
+33 AFLKIDNAVA

-73 YANKAIKNPTKK
+73 YANKAIKNPAKK

-140 TQQIQN
+140 TQQIRN

-178 GNQIRSDEKFMGVF
+178 GNQIRSDQKFMGVF
-192 DEFLKARQ
+192 DESLKERQ

-207 PTGGDWLDIF
+207 PAGGDWLDIF

-234 HQEPRPDFEQ
+234 NQEPRPDFEQ

-305 SSVLMGSHSGIEPE
+305 SSVLMGSHSNIEPE

-336 WNATVGYKN
+336 WNATVGYKD

-351 ATLINAHL
+351 ATLINVHL

-370 ENGIKNPSFYLYKQD
+370 EDGIKNPSFYLYKED
-385 QLTGLKQALSQEEIQ
+385 QLTGLKQAMSQEEIQ

-407 FLAQNNAKLDNL
+407 FLAKNNAKLDNL

-430 IGNFQKDRKAYLDA
+430 IENFQKDRKAYLDA
-444 LGSDHIAFV
+444 LGNDHVAFV

-481 KQDKALDGETKTTL
+481 KQDKALDGEVKTTL

-513 YTNVS
+513 YTNAS
-518 KSPDKGL
+518 KSPDKGVS
-525 GATNGVSHLEANFS
+525 ATNGVSHLEANFS

-592 KVSNFNKAVAE
+592 KVVNFNKAVAE

-627 ESLEK
+627 EHLEK

-668 ASKEARAAAFDP
+668 ASKEARAAAFDS
-680 NLKGVRSELSD
+680 NLKGIRSELSD

-723 TLKALKDSVK
+723 TLKALKDLVK

-798 ETKLTGNFSKV
+798 ETKLTGDFSKV
-809 EQALAELKN
+809 EQALAELKD
-818 LSLDL
+818 LSLDQKNESFNV
-823 GKNSDLQFVRDGVR
+823 GKNSDLQFVRDSVR

-851 TLTKNFSDIRK
+851 KLSKNFSDIRK
-862 ELSEKLFG
+862 ELNEKLFG
-870 KSNNNNNGLKNNEE
+870 NSNNNNNGLKNNEE
-884 PIYAQVNKKKAG
+884 PIYAQVNKKKTG
-896 QATSPEEPIY
+896 QVASPEEPIY
-906 AQVARKMSV
+906 AQVAKKVSA
-915 KIDQLNEAASA
+915 KIDQLNEATSA

-947 SGAGQSASPEEPIYA
+947 SGAGRSASPE
-962 QVAKKVSAKIDQLNE
+962 
-977 SASAINRKID
+977 
-987 RINKIASAGKGV
+987 
-999 GGFSG
+999 
-1004 AGQSASPEEPIYAQV
+1004 
-1019 AKKVRAKIDQLN
+1019 
-1031 ESASA
+1031 
-1036 INRKMDRINKIASAG
+1036 
-1051 KGVGGFRGAG
+1051 
-1061 QSASPEEPIYAQVAK
+1061 
-1076 KVRAKID
+1076 
-1083 QLNESASAINRK
+1083 
-1095 MDRINKI
+1095 
-1102 ASAGKGVGGFS
+1102 
-1113 GAGQSASPE
+1113 
-1122 EPLYAQVAKK
+1122 
-1132 VRAKIDQLNE
+1132 
-1142 SASAINRKIDRINK
+1142 
-1156 IASAGK
+1156 
-1162 GVGGFRG
+1162 
-1169 AGQSASP
+1169 
-1176 EEPIY
+1176 
-1181 AQVAK
+1181 
-1186 KVSAKIDQL
+1186 
-1195 NESASAINRKMDRIN
+1195 
-1210 KIASA
+1210 
-1215 GKGVGGFSGA
+1215 
-1225 GQSASPEEPLYAQ
+1225 
-1238 VAKKVSAKI
+1238 
-1247 DQLNESASAINRK
+1247 
-1260 IDRINKIASAGKGVG
+1260 
-1275 GFSGAGQSASPE
+1275 
-1287 EPLYAQ
+1287 
-1293 VAKKV
+1293 
-1298 RAKIDQLNESASAI
+1298 
-1312 NRKMD
+1312 
-1317 RINKIAS
+1317 
-1324 AGKGVGG
+1324 
-1331 FRGAGQSA
+1331 
-1339 SPEEPLY
+1339 
-1346 AQVAKKVS
+1346 
-1354 AKIDQ
+1354 
-1359 LNESASAINR
+1359 
-1369 KIDRINKIASAGK
+1369 
-1382 GVGGFRGAGQSASPE
+1382 
-1397 EPLYAQV
+1397 
-1404 AKKVRAKIDQLNES
+1404 
-1418 ASAINRKIDRINKIA
+1418 
-1433 SAGKGVGGFRGAGQS
+1433 
-1448 ASPEEPLYAQVA
+1448 
-1460 KKVRAK
+1460 
-1466 IDQLNESASAIN
+1466 
-1478 RKIDRIN
+1478 
-1485 KIASAGK
+1485 
-1492 GVGGFSGAGQSASP
+1492 
-1506 EEPLYAQVAKKV
+1506 
-1518 RAKID
+1518 
-1523 QLNESASAINR
+1523 
-1534 KMDRI
+1534 
-1539 NKIASAGKGVGGFR
+1539 
-1553 GAGQSASPEE
+1553 
-1563 PLYAQ
+1563 
-1568 VAKKVSAKIDQLNE
+1568 
-1582 SASAINRKMD
+1582 
-1592 RINKIASAGKG
+1592 
-1603 VGGFRGAGQSASPEE
+1603 
-1618 PIYAQ
+1618 
-1623 VAKKVSAK
+1623 
-1631 IDQLNESASAINRKM
+1631 
-1646 DRINKI
+1646 
-1652 ASAGKGV
+1652 
-1659 GGFRGAGQSASPEEP
+1659 
-1674 LYAQVAKKVSAKID
+1674 
-1688 QLNESA
+1688 
-1694 SAINRKI
+1694 
-1701 DRINKIASAGK
+1701 
-1712 GVGGFSGAG
+1712 
-1721 QSASPEEP
+1721 
-1729 IYAQVAKKVSAK
+1729 
-1741 IDQLNESA
+1741 
-1749 SAINRKIDRINK
+1749 
-1761 IASAGKGVGGF
+1761 
-1772 SGAGQSASPEPIYAT
+1772 EPIYAT
-1787 IDFDEANQAGFS
+1787 IDFDEANQAGFP
-1799 LRRSAAVN
+1799 LRRYAAVA
-1807 DLSKVGLSR
+1807 DLSRVGLSR
-1816 EQELTRRIGDLNQAV
+1816 EQELTRRIGDLSQAV
-1831 SEAKAGHFDK
+1831 SEAKTGHFGN

-1880 TNSHTRINS
+1880 TNSHTCINS
-1889 NVQSGTINEKAT
+1889 NVKNGAINEKAT

-1915 NDKIVAH
+1915 SDKIVAH

-1927 HLSEYDKIGF
+1927 PLSAYDNIGF

-1944 YSDSFKFSTKLNNA
+1944 YSDSFKFSTKLNSA
-1958 VKDIKSSFV
+1958 IKDIKSGFV
-1967 QFLTNTFSTG
+1967 QFLTNTFSAG
-1977 SYSLMKAN
+1977 AYSLAKAN
-1985 VEHGVKNTTKG
+1985 AELGVKNINTKS

>member
-1 MTNET
+1 MINET

-11 TPDQTLNQTDF
+11 TPDQTPNQTDF
-22 VPQRFINNLQA
+22 VPQRFINNLQV

-73 YANKAIKNPTKK
+73 YANKAIKNPAKK

-111 VDSFKKFG
+111 VESFRKFG

-140 TQQIQN
+140 TQQIRN

-178 GNQIRSDEKFMGVF
+178 GNQIRSDQKFMGVF
-192 DEFLKARQ
+192 DEFLKERQ

-207 PTGGDWLDIF
+207 PAGGDWLDIF

-234 HQEPRPDFEQ
+234 NQEPRPDFEQ
-244 NIATTTTDIQGLPP
+244 NLATTTTDIQGLPP
-258 EARDLLD
+258 ESRDLLD
-265 ERGNFSKFTL
+265 ERGNFFKFTL

-305 SSVLMGSHSGIEPE
+305 SSVLMGGHSNIEPE

-345 QQGSNV
+345 QQGNNV

-359 NNGSGLVIAGN
+359 NSGSGLIIAGN
-370 ENGIKNPSFYLYKQD
+370 EDGIKNPSFYLYKED

-430 IGNFQKDRKAYLDA
+430 IENFQKDRKAYLDA
-444 LGSDHIAFV
+444 LGNDHIAFV

-481 KQDKALDGETKTTL
+481 KQDKALDGEVKTTL

-501 DGVMFVDYSNFK
+501 DGVMFVNYSNFK
-513 YTNVS
+513 YTNAS
-518 KSPDKGL
+518 KSPDKGV
-525 GATNGVSHLEANFS
+525 GTTNGVSHLEANFS

-580 KDFLNSNKELVG
+580 KDFLNSNKELLG

-603 AKNTGNYDEVKK
+603 AKNTGNYDGVKK

-627 ESLEK
+627 EHLEK

-655 SQKDKIFALINKE
+655 SQKDKIFALINQE

-680 NLKGVRSELSD
+680 SLKGIRNELSD

-798 ETKLTGNFSKV
+798 ETKLTGDFSKV
-809 EQALAELKN
+809 EQALAELKS

-823 GKNSDLQFVRDGVR
+823 GKNSDLQKSVKNGVN

-862 ELSEKLFG
+862 ELNEKLFG
-870 KSNNNNNGLKNNEE
+870 NSNNNNNGLKNNTE
-884 PIYAQVNKKKAG
+884 PIYAQVNKKKTG

-906 AQVARKMSV
+906 AQVAKKVSA
-915 KIDQLNEAASA
+915 KIDQLNEATSA

-947 SGAGQSASPEEPIYA
+947 SGAG
-962 QVAKKVSAKIDQLNE
+962 
-977 SASAINRKID
+977 R
-987 RINKIASAGKGV
+987 
-999 GGFSG
+999 
-1004 AGQSASPEEPIYAQV
+1004 
-1019 AKKVRAKIDQLN
+1019 
-1031 ESASA
+1031 
-1036 INRKMDRINKIASAG
+1036 
-1051 KGVGGFRGAG
+1051 
-1061 QSASPEEPIYAQVAK
+1061 
-1076 KVRAKID
+1076 
-1083 QLNESASAINRK
+1083 
-1095 MDRINKI
+1095 
-1102 ASAGKGVGGFS
+1102 
-1113 GAGQSASPE
+1113 
-1122 EPLYAQVAKK
+1122 
-1132 VRAKIDQLNE
+1132 
-1142 SASAINRKIDRINK
+1142 
-1156 IASAGK
+1156 
-1162 GVGGFRG
+1162 
-1169 AGQSASP
+1169 
-1176 EEPIY
+1176 
-1181 AQVAK
+1181 
-1186 KVSAKIDQL
+1186 
-1195 NESASAINRKMDRIN
+1195 
-1210 KIASA
+1210 
-1215 GKGVGGFSGA
+1215 
-1225 GQSASPEEPLYAQ
+1225 
-1238 VAKKVSAKI
+1238 
-1247 DQLNESASAINRK
+1247 
-1260 IDRINKIASAGKGVG
+1260 
-1275 GFSGAGQSASPE
+1275 
-1287 EPLYAQ
+1287 
-1293 VAKKV
+1293 
-1298 RAKIDQLNESASAI
+1298 
-1312 NRKMD
+1312 
-1317 RINKIAS
+1317 
-1324 AGKGVGG
+1324 
-1331 FRGAGQSA
+1331 
-1339 SPEEPLY
+1339 
-1346 AQVAKKVS
+1346 
-1354 AKIDQ
+1354 
-1359 LNESASAINR
+1359 
-1369 KIDRINKIASAGK
+1369 
-1382 GVGGFRGAGQSASPE
+1382 
-1397 EPLYAQV
+1397 
-1404 AKKVRAKIDQLNES
+1404 
-1418 ASAINRKIDRINKIA
+1418 
-1433 SAGKGVGGFRGAGQS
+1433 
-1448 ASPEEPLYAQVA
+1448 
-1460 KKVRAK
+1460 
-1466 IDQLNESASAIN
+1466 
-1478 RKIDRIN
+1478 
-1485 KIASAGK
+1485 
-1492 GVGGFSGAGQSASP
+1492 
-1506 EEPLYAQVAKKV
+1506 
-1518 RAKID
+1518 
-1523 QLNESASAINR
+1523 
-1534 KMDRI
+1534 
-1539 NKIASAGKGVGGFR
+1539 
-1553 GAGQSASPEE
+1553 
-1563 PLYAQ
+1563 
-1568 VAKKVSAKIDQLNE
+1568 
-1582 SASAINRKMD
+1582 
-1592 RINKIASAGKG
+1592 
-1603 VGGFRGAGQSASPEE
+1603 
-1618 PIYAQ
+1618 
-1623 VAKKVSAK
+1623 
-1631 IDQLNESASAINRKM
+1631 
-1646 DRINKI
+1646 
-1652 ASAGKGV
+1652 
-1659 GGFRGAGQSASPEEP
+1659 
-1674 LYAQVAKKVSAKID
+1674 
-1688 QLNESA
+1688 
-1694 SAINRKI
+1694 
-1701 DRINKIASAGK
+1701 
-1712 GVGGFSGAG
+1712 
-1721 QSASPEEP
+1721 
-1729 IYAQVAKKVSAK
+1729 
-1741 IDQLNESA
+1741 
-1749 SAINRKIDRINK
+1749 
-1761 IASAGKGVGGF
+1761 
-1772 SGAGQSASPEPIYAT
+1772 SASPEPIYAT
-1787 IDFDEANQAGFS
+1787 IDFDEANQAGFP
-1799 LRRSAAVN
+1799 LRRSTAVN

-1831 SEAKAGHFDK
+1831 SEAKTGHFDN

-1870 GLQAKLDNYA
+1870 SLQAKLDNYA

-1889 NVQSGTINEKAT
+1889 NVQTGTINEKAT

-1977 SYSLMKAN
+1977 AYSLMKAN
-1985 VEHGVKNTTKG
+1985 AEYGVKNTTKS

>member
-11 TPDQTLNQTDF
+11 TPNQTLNQTDF
-22 VPQRFINNLQA
+22 VPQRFINNLQV
-33 AFIKVDNAVA
+33 AFLKVDNAVA

-126 TSWVSLQKDPSKIN
+126 TSWVSLQKDPSQIN
-140 TQQIQN
+140 TQQIRN

-192 DEFLKARQ
+192 DESLKARQ
-200 EAEKNAE
+200 EAEKNGE
-207 PTGGDWLDIF
+207 PAGGDWLDIF
-217 LSFVFNKK
+217 LSFIFNKK

-286 ADKDPNYKFN
+286 ADNDPNYKFN

-305 SSVLMGSHSGIEPE
+305 SSMLMGSHSNIEPE

-345 QQGSNV
+345 QQGNNV

-359 NNGSGLVIAGN
+359 RNGSGLVIAGN
-370 ENGIKNPSFYLYKQD
+370 EEGIKNPSFYLYKQD

-407 FLAQNNAKLDNL
+407 FLAQNNARLDSL
-419 SEKEKEKFQTE
+419 SKEEKEKFQTE
-430 IGNFQKDRKAYLDA
+430 IENFQKDRKAYLDA
-444 LGSDHIAFV
+444 LGNDHIAFV

-467 GNGEVSYT
+467 GNGELSYT

-495 QGSLKY
+495 QGNLKY
-501 DGVMFVDYSNFK
+501 DGVMFVNYSNFK
-513 YTNVS
+513 YTNAS
-518 KSPDKGL
+518 KSPDKGV
-525 GATNGVSHLEANFS
+525 GATNGVSHLEANLS

-566 WAKGLSPQ
+566 LAKGLSPQ

-622 SLRKR
+622 SIRKR
-627 ESLEK
+627 EYLEK

-655 SQKDKIFALINKE
+655 SQKDKIFALINQE
-668 ASKEARAAAFDP
+668 ASKEARVAAFDP
-680 NLKGVRSELSD
+680 NLKGIRIELSD

-723 TLKALKDSVK
+723 TVKALKDSMK
-733 DLGINPEWI
+733 DLSINPEWI

-778 DVIINQKI
+778 DVSINQKI

-798 ETKLTGNFSKV
+798 EAKLTGNFSKV

-818 LSLDL
+818 LSLDQI
-823 GKNSDLQFVRDGVR
+823 GKNSDLQKSVKNGVN

-862 ELSEKLFG
+862 ELNEKLFG
-870 KSNNNNNGLKNNEE
+870 NFNNNNNNGLKNNEE
-884 PIYAQVNKKKAG
+884 PIYAQVNKKKTG

-906 AQVARKMSV
+906 TQVAKKVNARIDRLNKIASTING
-915 KIDQLNEAASA
+915 KIDQLNRTASA
-926 INRKID
+926 N
-932 RINKIASAGKGVGGF
+932 KGVGDF
-947 SGAGQSASPEEPIYA
+947 SGAG
-962 QVAKKVSAKIDQLNE
+962 
-977 SASAINRKID
+977 R
-987 RINKIASAGKGV
+987 
-999 GGFSG
+999 
-1004 AGQSASPEEPIYAQV
+1004 
-1019 AKKVRAKIDQLN
+1019 
-1031 ESASA
+1031 
-1036 INRKMDRINKIASAG
+1036 
-1051 KGVGGFRGAG
+1051 
-1061 QSASPEEPIYAQVAK
+1061 
-1076 KVRAKID
+1076 
-1083 QLNESASAINRK
+1083 
-1095 MDRINKI
+1095 
-1102 ASAGKGVGGFS
+1102 
-1113 GAGQSASPE
+1113 
-1122 EPLYAQVAKK
+1122 
-1132 VRAKIDQLNE
+1132 
-1142 SASAINRKIDRINK
+1142 
-1156 IASAGK
+1156 
-1162 GVGGFRG
+1162 
-1169 AGQSASP
+1169 
-1176 EEPIY
+1176 
-1181 AQVAK
+1181 
-1186 KVSAKIDQL
+1186 
-1195 NESASAINRKMDRIN
+1195 
-1210 KIASA
+1210 
-1215 GKGVGGFSGA
+1215 
-1225 GQSASPEEPLYAQ
+1225 
-1238 VAKKVSAKI
+1238 
-1247 DQLNESASAINRK
+1247 
-1260 IDRINKIASAGKGVG
+1260 
-1275 GFSGAGQSASPE
+1275 
-1287 EPLYAQ
+1287 
-1293 VAKKV
+1293 
-1298 RAKIDQLNESASAI
+1298 
-1312 NRKMD
+1312 
-1317 RINKIAS
+1317 
-1324 AGKGVGG
+1324 
-1331 FRGAGQSA
+1331 
-1339 SPEEPLY
+1339 
-1346 AQVAKKVS
+1346 
-1354 AKIDQ
+1354 
-1359 LNESASAINR
+1359 
-1369 KIDRINKIASAGK
+1369 
-1382 GVGGFRGAGQSASPE
+1382 
-1397 EPLYAQV
+1397 
-1404 AKKVRAKIDQLNES
+1404 
-1418 ASAINRKIDRINKIA
+1418 
-1433 SAGKGVGGFRGAGQS
+1433 
-1448 ASPEEPLYAQVA
+1448 
-1460 KKVRAK
+1460 
-1466 IDQLNESASAIN
+1466 
-1478 RKIDRIN
+1478 
-1485 KIASAGK
+1485 
-1492 GVGGFSGAGQSASP
+1492 
-1506 EEPLYAQVAKKV
+1506 
-1518 RAKID
+1518 
-1523 QLNESASAINR
+1523 
-1534 KMDRI
+1534 
-1539 NKIASAGKGVGGFR
+1539 
-1553 GAGQSASPEE
+1553 
-1563 PLYAQ
+1563 
-1568 VAKKVSAKIDQLNE
+1568 
-1582 SASAINRKMD
+1582 
-1592 RINKIASAGKG
+1592 
-1603 VGGFRGAGQSASPEE
+1603 
-1618 PIYAQ
+1618 
-1623 VAKKVSAK
+1623 
-1631 IDQLNESASAINRKM
+1631 
-1646 DRINKI
+1646 
-1652 ASAGKGV
+1652 
-1659 GGFRGAGQSASPEEP
+1659 
-1674 LYAQVAKKVSAKID
+1674 
-1688 QLNESA
+1688 
-1694 SAINRKI
+1694 
-1701 DRINKIASAGK
+1701 
-1712 GVGGFSGAG
+1712 
-1721 QSASPEEP
+1721 
-1729 IYAQVAKKVSAK
+1729 
-1741 IDQLNESA
+1741 
-1749 SAINRKIDRINK
+1749 
-1761 IASAGKGVGGF
+1761 
-1772 SGAGQSASPEPIYAT
+1772 SASPEPIYAT
-1787 IDFDEANQAGFS
+1787 IDFDEANQAGFP

-1831 SEAKAGHFDK
+1831 SEAKTGYFDK

-1851 STKKNALKL
+1851 STKKNAVNL
-1860 WVESAKQVPT
+1860 WVENAKQVPT
-1870 GLQAKLDNYA
+1870 SLQAKLDNYA

-1889 NVQSGTINEKAT
+1889 NVKNGGINEKAT

-1922 NVGSA
+1922 NVGSIP
-1927 HLSEYDKIGF
+1927 LSDYDKIGF

-1977 SYSLMKAN
+1977 SYSLMKA
-1985 VEHGVKNTTKG
+1985 EHGVKNINTKS